1 MFFRNALVV
10 GLWADASLVSGG
22 RTPRHRRQADSN
34 GGVDPWKNTTVAAPS
49 TSSETII
56 TTSPED
62 YDITSSDSGGDAAI
76 PETSDSSSS
85 DEQVATYSTTSS
97 SIELTTS
104 SVPDTDPA
112 SIPTSSQS
120 QALPPSS
127 AGAETY
133 SSSDS
138 PSVDF
143 YSGSDSSSS
152 TYPDE
157 SAPELTTT
165 SEYIDTWTSSTETVQ
180 ATVNQPT
187 GDAVSTAYVQPTSP
201 NAVDSSTSDVLLSS
215 TSPPQ
220 DESARTSYGRQTG
233 DGASTAYVPATSSS
247 TKGTSTL
254 TPQPPSSSTSTSED
268 EGAAKSYGKPTGEAV
283 SPAYLPPTSSGTGDV
298 LTTIVSSSSAANPQE
313 EATAEY
319 VDTRTPTAKASSVLP
334 TGDGASPSAYVAP
347 TSQGTGD
354 AYVPNAQPSSSSNSD
369 DDTMSPPASSPSSPS
384 SVIMVGLTDSYV
396 TYSKSAST
404 GTVATDMK
412 QAGTDSDSGNTY
424 KETAFAYPAAASGSP
439 TALPKYEETTYGNP
453 TGVSG
458 PDTGFSQG
466 VEPLSSTGVSGPM
479 TGPLAQHTDM
489 PSGYSPGVSGSTG
502 TSTSCTTTG
511 STEINTYQPTGGS
524 APSSY
529 GPQPVGPATAP
540 SSGQPSVIV
549 QPTGPSSGTPTVV
562 VTPTPPQPYNPTGHP
577 RYPYGTGRHSRNTT
591 NAICSGATLNV
602 LQASLDWWYTA
613 TYTHVASTF
622 SVLFDRNDTSTGWTL
637 LPETTTFD
645 VASALA
651 SPSCTSSLTSY
662 SYYNYNGG
670 WNATN
675 GNWSTYSYYDQDC
688 FSTPAPVAAATTVIT
703 QTAHTSLKPNVTSGS
718 GKIPDVIITPT
729 PATISVPGS
738 TGAFSAGTPFVYFS
752 QYEIMSKYNSTRN
765 GSVRCAET
773 TSRYNMTSPFGF
785 AYTGGDVDGQKLVG
799 EGVIGDVNPD
809 FLKIVNVSNAVAGN
823 WVAKPT
829 VAVVQQRIFVAQA
842 VLAAFTEAP
851 LRTLATPE
859 PTLPDYVPLVP
870 STTDGGS
877 GGKPTGGGGGGG
889 RIESSAESLAVPG
902 SPATTKEATKTSAP
916 GSKDDSDTGSG
927 GGSNSGPNSN
937 NGSGSGSNSGSN
949 DNDSSGSGSG
959 SNLGSNDNNGSGSS
973 SSSNSG
979 SSDNNGSGSSSG
991 SNSGSNDNGGS
1002 GNGSGSNS
1010 GSGDSNGSASDSSSD
1025 SGSNGKDASGSG
1037 SGSNSNDGNGSG
1049 SDGNSGSNANGG
1061 AAVGGSS
1068 SSDDDGNTVLAPFVA
1083 QDESSQITLNIPV
1096 QPTQTVVT
1104 AEFQGQR
1111 VTATALSVAQD
1122 QGPPSPSPGPNV
1134 GNLVSAV
1141 ESAAQPAKPTNAL
1154 DVFNSAANQ
1163 GDGKADDEAVA
1174 SAIMAG
1180 IGGSSAGGAA
1190 QSGGQD
1196 GSGSGSSQDGE
1207 NGGGNDG
1214 SSSSGSGSS
1223 GSGGSGGSGSSG
1235 DGASGSSQ
1243 GSSGSGSSG
1252 SGSNSG
1258 SDSQGASGSSGGSSS
1273 PDGSAQGQSGSS
1285 GSQAG
1290 SGSGSSSESGSSSG
1304 SSNGQAPFAA
1314 PILSFG
1320 DSTITAGPTPAVV
1333 FGGQTAFPGG
1343 DAIVQD
1349 GHTISL
1355 VQRGN
1360 ALVVDGSTVSVA
1372 AGSLASSTV
1381 LDVNGVSVTASPEQ
1395 VFNVDGQ
1402 RLAAGGSAIT
1412 VDGTTVSVASDGSA
1426 AVINGQTRSLQ
1437 MTTMGASGSNPGNQQ
1452 AQGAAANIPLI
1463 TVGSQT
1469 FTANAATQFSLAS
1482 GATLTPGGVVTF
1494 DGTTVSLAR
1503 DASQVVVNGQTT
1515 ELNAPR
1521 LTPAPMVTLDGT
1533 VYKANPGSTFDING
1547 SILTPGG
1554 VITSDG
1560 TRISLAPGASAIVV
1574 DGETTSLQSGGSQT
1588 TPASNEASITAAPVL
1603 PVDGHRVQPQ
1613 GQGAT
1618 YVISGQTLTPGGAI
1632 TYTNDDGEVET
1643 LSLNSPANQLVS
1655 VIDGTTSSTNL
1666 PNPAAMS
1673 TITAPPVLNVNGK
1686 GYAANGGTSYVISG
1700 QTLTPGGAIT
1710 ITNSAGEAET
1720 LSLNSAAN
1728 ELYTGIE
1735 GTTATSMIAGL
1746 GAMSTGAPV
1755 LTIDGQTYTANS
1767 YDSGSGPT
1775 YVISGQTLT
1784 RGGEI
1789 TLSGSNG
1796 EGMETVSLDSA
1807 GTAIEIISDG
1817 QTSTS
1822 TIPGAYE
1829 VMPTAAPILTI
1840 NGETFTAMNNG
1851 ATYIIS
1857 GKTLT
1862 PNEAET
1868 VTISGRTFVVSLAP
1882 QASLLVIS
1890 AENGNGQ
1897 VTATSYE
1904 TLFPVQ
1910 MTGGVVT
1917 NTVDMNGGGNGGAV
1931 TRTSMS
1937 PGASATGSNTPEEYD
1952 PSLQNS
1958 GSSLAVQITG
1968 FAVAAGSLVLA
1979 VFL

>member
-1 MFFRNALVV
+1 
-10 GLWADASLVSGG
+10 
-22 RTPRHRRQADSN
+22 
-34 GGVDPWKNTTVAAPS
+34 
-49 TSSETII
+49 
-56 TTSPED
+56 
-62 YDITSSDSGGDAAI
+62 
-76 PETSDSSSS
+76 
-85 DEQVATYSTTSS
+85 
-97 SIELTTS
+97 
-104 SVPDTDPA
+104 
-112 SIPTSSQS
+112 
-120 QALPPSS
+120 
-127 AGAETY
+127 
-133 SSSDS
+133 
-138 PSVDF
+138 
-143 YSGSDSSSS
+143 
-152 TYPDE
+152 
-157 SAPELTTT
+157 
-165 SEYIDTWTSSTETVQ
+165 
-180 ATVNQPT
+180 
-187 GDAVSTAYVQPTSP
+187 
-201 NAVDSSTSDVLLSS
+201 
-215 TSPPQ
+215 
-220 DESARTSYGRQTG
+220 
-233 DGASTAYVPATSSS
+233 
-247 TKGTSTL
+247 
-254 TPQPPSSSTSTSED
+254 
-268 EGAAKSYGKPTGEAV
+268 
-283 SPAYLPPTSSGTGDV
+283 
-298 LTTIVSSSSAANPQE
+298 
-313 EATAEY
+313 
-319 VDTRTPTAKASSVLP
+319 
-334 TGDGASPSAYVAP
+334 
-347 TSQGTGD
+347 
-354 AYVPNAQPSSSSNSD
+354 
-369 DDTMSPPASSPSSPS
+369 
-384 SVIMVGLTDSYV
+384 
-396 TYSKSAST
+396 
-404 GTVATDMK
+404 
-412 QAGTDSDSGNTY
+412 
-424 KETAFAYPAAASGSP
+424 
-439 TALPKYEETTYGNP
+439 
-453 TGVSG
+453 
-458 PDTGFSQG
+458 
-466 VEPLSSTGVSGPM
+466 
-479 TGPLAQHTDM
+479 
-489 PSGYSPGVSGSTG
+489 
-502 TSTSCTTTG
+502 
-511 STEINTYQPTGGS
+511 
-524 APSSY
+524 
-529 GPQPVGPATAP
+529 
-540 SSGQPSVIV
+540 
-549 QPTGPSSGTPTVV
+549 
-562 VTPTPPQPYNPTGHP
+562 
-577 RYPYGTGRHSRNTT
+577 
-591 NAICSGATLNV
+591 
-602 LQASLDWWYTA
+602 
-613 TYTHVASTF
+613 
-622 SVLFDRNDTSTGWTL
+622 
-637 LPETTTFD
+637 
-645 VASALA
+645 
-651 SPSCTSSLTSY
+651 
-662 SYYNYNGG
+662 
-670 WNATN
+670 
-675 GNWSTYSYYDQDC
+675 
-688 FSTPAPVAAATTVIT
+688 
-703 QTAHTSLKPNVTSGS
+703 
-718 GKIPDVIITPT
+718 
-729 PATISVPGS
+729 
-738 TGAFSAGTPFVYFS
+738 
-752 QYEIMSKYNSTRN
+752 MSKYNSTRN

-785 AYTGGDVDGQKLVG
+785 AYTGGDVNGQKLVG

-877 GGKPTGGGGGGG
+877 GGKPTGGGGGG
-889 RIESSAESLAVPG
+889 RVESSAKSLAVPG
-902 SPATTKEATKTSAP
+902 SPATTKEPTKTSAP

-927 GGSNSGPNSN
+927 GGSNSGSN
-937 NGSGSGSNSGSN
+937 GNDGSGSGSNSGSN
-949 DNDSSGSGSG
+949 DNNSSGSGSG
-959 SNLGSNDNNGSGSS
+959 SNSGSNDNNGSGSGS
-973 SSSNSG
+973 GSNSG
-979 SSDNNGSGSSSG
+979 SSNDNGSGSSSG
-991 SNSGSNDNGGS
+991 SNS
-1002 GNGSGSNS
+1002 
-1010 GSGDSNGSASDSSSD
+1010 D
-1025 SGSNGKDASGSG
+1025 SGSNGNDGSG
-1037 SGSNSNDGNGSG
+1037 SGSASNSNNGNGSG
-1049 SDGNSGSNANGG
+1049 SDGNSGSNGNGG

-1068 SSDDDGNTVLAPFVA
+1068 SSDDGGNTVVMPFVA
-1083 QDESSQITLNIPV
+1083 DGETGRITLNIPV
-1096 QPTQTVVT
+1096 EPTQTVVT
-1104 AEFQGQR
+1104 AAFQGQR

-1122 QGPPSPSPGPNV
+1122 EAPPSPSPGPNV

-1196 GSGSGSSQDGE
+1196 GSGSGSSQDGG
-1207 NGGGNDG
+1207 NSGVNDG

-1223 GSGGSGGSGSSG
+1223 ESDGSGGSGSSG

-1243 GSSGSGSSG
+1243 ESPGSGSSG

-1273 PDGSAQGQSGSS
+1273 PDGSAQGQSGSG

-1290 SGSGSSSESGSSSG
+1290 SGTESGSSSG
-1304 SSNGQAPFAA
+1304 SSNGQAPVAA

-1349 GHTISL
+1349 GRTISL
-1355 VQRGN
+1355 AQRGN
-1360 ALVVDGSTVSVA
+1360 ALVVDGSTVSLA

-1412 VDGTTVSVASDGSA
+1412 FDGTTISVASDGSA
-1426 AVINGQTRSLQ
+1426 AVINGQTSNFQ
-1437 MTTMGASGSNPGNQQ
+1437 MTTMGASGSNAGDQQ
-1452 AQGAAANIPLI
+1452 AQGAAANIPLL

-1482 GATLTPGGVVTF
+1482 DATLTPGGLVTF
-1494 DGTTVSLAR
+1494 DGTTVSLAG

-1574 DGETTSLQSGGSQT
+1574 DGETTSLRSGGSQT

-1603 PVDGHRVQPQ
+1603 PVDGDRVQPQ

-1618 YVISGQTLTPGGAI
+1618 YVVSGQTLTPGGAI
-1632 TYTNDDGEVET
+1632 TYTNDNGEVET

-1655 VIDGTTSSTNL
+1655 VIDGTTRSTNL
-1666 PNPAAMS
+1666 PNAAAMS

-1728 ELYTGIE
+1728 ELYTGID
-1735 GTTATSMIAGL
+1735 GTTATSKIAGV

-1755 LTIDGQTYTANS
+1755 LTIDGQTYTADS

-1784 RGGEI
+1784 RGGEV
-1789 TLSGSNG
+1789 TLSASNG
-1796 EGMETVSLDSA
+1796 EGMETISLDSA
-1807 GTAIEIISDG
+1807 GTAIEVISDG

-1829 VMPTAAPILTI
+1829 VMPTAAPVLTI

-1968 FAVAAGSLVLA
+1968 FAVAGGSLVLA
-1979 VFL
+1979 VYL

>member
-1 MFFRNALVV
+1 
-10 GLWADASLVSGG
+10 
-22 RTPRHRRQADSN
+22 
-34 GGVDPWKNTTVAAPS
+34 
-49 TSSETII
+49 
-56 TTSPED
+56 
-62 YDITSSDSGGDAAI
+62 
-76 PETSDSSSS
+76 
-85 DEQVATYSTTSS
+85 
-97 SIELTTS
+97 
-104 SVPDTDPA
+104 
-112 SIPTSSQS
+112 
-120 QALPPSS
+120 
-127 AGAETY
+127 
-133 SSSDS
+133 
-138 PSVDF
+138 
-143 YSGSDSSSS
+143 
-152 TYPDE
+152 
-157 SAPELTTT
+157 
-165 SEYIDTWTSSTETVQ
+165 
-180 ATVNQPT
+180 
-187 GDAVSTAYVQPTSP
+187 
-201 NAVDSSTSDVLLSS
+201 
-215 TSPPQ
+215 
-220 DESARTSYGRQTG
+220 
-233 DGASTAYVPATSSS
+233 
-247 TKGTSTL
+247 
-254 TPQPPSSSTSTSED
+254 
-268 EGAAKSYGKPTGEAV
+268 
-283 SPAYLPPTSSGTGDV
+283 
-298 LTTIVSSSSAANPQE
+298 
-313 EATAEY
+313 
-319 VDTRTPTAKASSVLP
+319 
-334 TGDGASPSAYVAP
+334 
-347 TSQGTGD
+347 
-354 AYVPNAQPSSSSNSD
+354 
-369 DDTMSPPASSPSSPS
+369 
-384 SVIMVGLTDSYV
+384 
-396 TYSKSAST
+396 
-404 GTVATDMK
+404 
-412 QAGTDSDSGNTY
+412 
-424 KETAFAYPAAASGSP
+424 
-439 TALPKYEETTYGNP
+439 
-453 TGVSG
+453 
-458 PDTGFSQG
+458 
-466 VEPLSSTGVSGPM
+466 
-479 TGPLAQHTDM
+479 
-489 PSGYSPGVSGSTG
+489 
-502 TSTSCTTTG
+502 
-511 STEINTYQPTGGS
+511 
-524 APSSY
+524 
-529 GPQPVGPATAP
+529 
-540 SSGQPSVIV
+540 
-549 QPTGPSSGTPTVV
+549 
-562 VTPTPPQPYNPTGHP
+562 
-577 RYPYGTGRHSRNTT
+577 
-591 NAICSGATLNV
+591 
-602 LQASLDWWYTA
+602 
-613 TYTHVASTF
+613 
-622 SVLFDRNDTSTGWTL
+622 
-637 LPETTTFD
+637 
-645 VASALA
+645 
-651 SPSCTSSLTSY
+651 
-662 SYYNYNGG
+662 
-670 WNATN
+670 
-675 GNWSTYSYYDQDC
+675 
-688 FSTPAPVAAATTVIT
+688 
-703 QTAHTSLKPNVTSGS
+703 
-718 GKIPDVIITPT
+718 
-729 PATISVPGS
+729 GS

-785 AYTGGDVDGQKLVG
+785 AYTGGDVNGQKLVG

-842 VLAAFTEAP
+842 VLAAFTESP

-877 GGKPTGGGGGGG
+877 GGKPTGGGGGG
-889 RIESSAESLAVPG
+889 RVESSAESLAVPG
-902 SPATTKEATKTSAP
+902 SPATTKEPTKTSAP
-916 GSKDDSDTGSG
+916 GSKEDSDTGSG
-927 GGSNSGPNSN
+927 AGSNSGSNSN
-937 NGSGSGSNSGSN
+937 DGSESGSNSGSNDNNSSGSGSGSNSGSN
-949 DNDSSGSGSG
+949 DNNGSGSGSG
-959 SNLGSNDNNGSGSS
+959 SN
-973 SSSNSG
+973 SG
-979 SSDNNGSGSSSG
+979 SSDENGSGSSSG
-991 SNSGSNDNGGS
+991 SNSGS
-1002 GNGSGSNS
+1002 
-1010 GSGDSNGSASDSSSD
+1010 GDSNGSGSGSGSD
-1025 SGSNGKDASGSG
+1025 SGSNGNDGSGSG
-1037 SGSNSNDGNGSG
+1037 SASNSNDGNGSG
-1049 SDGNSGSNANGG
+1049 SDDNSGSNPNGG

-1068 SSDDDGNTVLAPFVA
+1068 SSDDGGNTVVMPFVA
-1083 QDESSQITLNIPV
+1083 DGETGQITLNIPV
-1096 QPTQTVVT
+1096 EPTQTVVT
-1104 AEFQGQR
+1104 AAFQGQR

-1122 QGPPSPSPGPNV
+1122 EGPPSPSPGPNV

-1180 IGGSSAGGAA
+1180 IGGSAAGGAA

-1196 GSGSGSSQDGE
+1196 GSGSGSSQDGG
-1207 NGGGNDG
+1207 NSGNNDG
-1214 SSSSGSGSS
+1214 SSS
-1223 GSGGSGGSGSSG
+1223 
-1235 DGASGSSQ
+1235 
-1243 GSSGSGSSG
+1243 

-1258 SDSQGASGSSGGSSS
+1258 SDSQGASDSSGGSSS
-1273 PDGSAQGQSGSS
+1273 PDGSAQGQSGSG

-1290 SGSGSSSESGSSSG
+1290 SGTESGSSSG

-1343 DAIVQD
+1343 DAIVQN
-1349 GHTISL
+1349 GRTISL
-1355 VQRGN
+1355 AQRGN
-1360 ALVVDGSTVSVA
+1360 ALVVDGSTVSLA

-1412 VDGTTVSVASDGSA
+1412 VDGTTISVVSDGSA
-1426 AVINGQTRSLQ
+1426 AVINGQTRNLQ
-1437 MTTMGASGSNPGNQQ
+1437 MTTMGASESNAGEQQ

-1494 DGTTVSLAR
+1494 DGTTVSLAG
-1503 DASQVVVNGQTT
+1503 DASQVVVNGQRT
-1515 ELNAPR
+1515 ELDAPR

-1574 DGETTSLQSGGSQT
+1574 DGKTTSLRSGGPQT

-1603 PVDGHRVQPQ
+1603 PVDGDRVQPQ

-1632 TYTNDDGEVET
+1632 TYTNENGEKET

-1655 VIDGTTSSTNL
+1655 VIDGTTRSTNL
-1666 PNPAAMS
+1666 PNAAAMS
-1673 TITAPPVLNVNGK
+1673 TITAPPVLNVNGM

-1735 GTTATSMIAGL
+1735 GTTATSMIAGV

-1784 RGGEI
+1784 RGGEV
-1789 TLSGSNG
+1789 TLSGTNG

-1822 TIPGAYE
+1822 TIPDAYE
-1829 VMPTAAPILTI
+1829 VMPTAAPVLTI
-1840 NGETFTAMNNG
+1840 NGETFTAINNG

-1890 AENGNGQ
+1890 SENGNGQ

-1917 NTVDMNGGGNGGAV
+1917 NTVGMDGGGNGGAV
-1931 TRTSMS
+1931 TRTSMG

-1968 FAVAAGSLVLA
+1968 FAVAGGSLVLA

>member
-22 RTPRHRRQADSN
+22 RTPRHRRQADNN

-49 TSSETII
+49 TSPETII
-56 TTSPED
+56 TTSSEN
-62 YDITSSDSGGDAAI
+62 YAITSSDLAGDAAI
-76 PETSDSSSS
+76 PKTSDSSSG
-85 DEQVATYSTTSS
+85 DEQVAAHSMTSSNIDLTSS
-97 SIELTTS
+97 SVSDTETT
-104 SVPDTDPA
+104 TN
-112 SIPTSSQS
+112 PTSSQS
-120 QALPPSS
+120 QASPSS
-127 AGAETY
+127 STEAEAY

-138 PSVDF
+138 SF
-143 YSGSDSSSS
+143 FESLSGSDSASSAYS
-152 TYPDE
+152 DE
-157 SAPELTTT
+157 SAPESTTA
-165 SEYIDTWTSSTETVQ
+165 SEYIDTLTSSTETAQ

-187 GDAVSTAYVQPTSP
+187 GDAISAAYVQPTSP
-201 NAVDSSTSDVLLSS
+201 NAVESSTPDVQPLSSSTS
-215 TSPPQ
+215 TSQ
-220 DESARTSYGRQTG
+220 YETARTSNGRPTG
-233 DGASTAYVPATSSS
+233 DAASTAYVPATSPS
-247 TKGTSTL
+247 TKGTSTVSS
-254 TPQPPSSSTSTSED
+254 QPLSSSTPTSED
-268 EGAAKSYGKPTGEAV
+268 ESNLKYYGQPTGDAV
-283 SPAYLPPTSSGTGDV
+283 SSVYLPPTSSGTGDA
-298 LTTIVSSSSAANPQE
+298 LTTVVSSSSTANPQE
-313 EATAEY
+313 EATSEY
-319 VDTRTPTAKASSVLP
+319 VGTRTSTAQASSVLP
-334 TGDGASPSAYVAP
+334 TGDRASPSAYVAP

-354 AYVPNAQPSSSSNSD
+354 AYIPNAQPSSKSKFD
-369 DDTMSPPASSPSSPS
+369 DDTMSPLPISSSSPS

-404 GTVATDMK
+404 GTVATDAK
-412 QAGTDSDSGNTY
+412 QTETEDNSGNTY
-424 KETAFAYPAAASGSP
+424 KETAFGNPTAASGSP
-439 TALPKYEETTYGNP
+439 SAPPKYEETMYGNP
-453 TGVSG
+453 TGISG
-458 PDTGFSQG
+458 PDTGLSQG
-466 VEPLSSTGVSGPM
+466 MEPLSSTGVSGPM
-479 TGPLAQHTDM
+479 TGPLAQYTDM
-489 PSGYSPGVSGSTG
+489 PTAYSPGVSS
-502 TSTSCTTTG
+502 STSCSTSE
-511 STEINTYQPTGGS
+511 STETNTYQPTGGS

-529 GPQPVGPATAP
+529 GPQPVGPATAS
-540 SSGQPSVIV
+540 SSGQPPVIV
-549 QPTGPSSGTPTVV
+549 QPTAPSSGSPTVI
-562 VTPTPPQPYNPTGHP
+562 VTPTPPQSYNPTGNP
-577 RYPYGTGRHSRNTT
+577 RYPYGTGRHSTNTS

-622 SVLFDRNDTSTGWTL
+622 SVLYDRNDTSTGWTL

-651 SPSCTSSLTSY
+651 SPACTSSLTSY

-670 WNATN
+670 LNATN
-675 GNWSTYSYYDQDC
+675 GTWSTYSYYDQDC

-703 QTAHTSLKPNVTSGS
+703 QTAHTSLKPNATTGS

-729 PATISVPGS
+729 PAKISVPGS

-785 AYTGGDVDGQKLVG
+785 AYTGGDVNGQKAVG

-829 VAVVQQRIFVAQA
+829 VAVVQQRIFIAQA
-842 VLAAFTEAP
+842 VLAAFTESP
-851 LRTLATPE
+851 IPTLATPE
-859 PTLPDYVPLVP
+859 PTLPDFVPLVP

-889 RIESSAESLAVPG
+889 RVESSAESLAVPG
-902 SPATTKEATKTSAP
+902 SPATTKEPTKTSAP
-916 GSKDDSDTGSG
+916 GSKDNSDAGSG
-927 GGSNSGPNSN
+927 AGSNSGSDGNDGSGSGSNSGSNDN

-949 DNDSSGSGSG
+949 E
-959 SNLGSNDNNGSGSS
+959 NNGSG
-973 SSSNSG
+973 SNSG
-979 SSDNNGSGSSSG
+979 SSDNNGAGSSSG
-991 SNSGSNDNGGS
+991 SDSGSNDNGGS

-1010 GSGDSNGSASDSSSD
+1010 GSSDNNGSG
-1025 SGSNGKDASGSG
+1025 SGSNGNDASGSG

-1061 AAVGGSS
+1061 AAAGGSS
-1068 SSDDDGNTVLAPFVA
+1068 SSDDGNTVVAPFVA

-1122 QGPPSPSPGPNV
+1122 NEPPSPSPGPGV
-1134 GNLVSAV
+1134 GNLISAIG
-1141 ESAAQPAKPTNAL
+1141 SAAQPAKPTNAL

-1163 GDGKADDEAVA
+1163 DDGKADDEAVA

-1180 IGGSSAGGAA
+1180 IGRMDLDRGAHRVEEVAEVMTAARALGPDLVSLVDLADLAVQEMALPEVRKDLQVPDPQALDLTLEVIRKAPVVLPEAYQALREAHKDRVA
-1190 QSGGQD
+1190 QLAPRSG
-1196 GSGSGSSQDGE
+1196 
-1207 NGGGNDG
+1207 
-1214 SSSSGSGSS
+1214 
-1223 GSGGSGGSGSSG
+1223 
-1235 DGASGSSQ
+1235 
-1243 GSSGSGSSG
+1243 
-1252 SGSNSG
+1252 
-1258 SDSQGASGSSGGSSS
+1258 
-1273 PDGSAQGQSGSS
+1273 
-1285 GSQAG
+1285 
-1290 SGSGSSSESGSSSG
+1290 SESGSSSG

-1314 PILSFG
+1314 PVLSFG

-1343 DAIVQD
+1343 DAIVQN

-1355 VQRGN
+1355 AQRN
-1360 ALVVDGSTVSVA
+1360 VLVVDGSTVSVA

-1412 VDGTTVSVASDGSA
+1412 VDGTTISVASDGSA
-1426 AVINGQTRSLQ
+1426 AVINGQTRNLQ
-1437 MTTMGASGSNPGNQQ
+1437 MTTVGASGSNAGDQQ
-1452 AQGAAANIPLI
+1452 APGAAANIPLI

-1469 FTANAATQFSLAS
+1469 FTANAATQFRFAS
-1482 GATLTPGGVVTF
+1482 DATLTPGGVVTF
-1494 DGTTVSLAR
+1494 DGTTVSLAQ
-1503 DASQVVVNGQTT
+1503 DASQVVVNGQKTG
-1515 ELNAPR
+1515 LSAPR

-1574 DGETTSLQSGGSQT
+1574 DGETTSLRLGGSQT

-1603 PVDGHRVQPQ
+1603 PVDGDRVQPQ

-1632 TYTNDDGEVET
+1632 TYTNDNGEVET

-1655 VIDGTTSSTNL
+1655 VIDGTTRSTNL
-1666 PNPAAMS
+1666 PNAAAMS

-1686 GYAANGGTSYVISG
+1686 GYAANGETSYIISG

-1710 ITNSAGEAET
+1710 MTNSAGEAET

-1728 ELYTGIE
+1728 ELYTGID
-1735 GTTATSMIAGL
+1735 GTTATSMIAGV

-1755 LTIDGQTYTANS
+1755 LTIDGDTYTANS

-1775 YVISGQTLT
+1775 YIISGQTLT

-1796 EGMETVSLDSA
+1796 EEMETVSLDSA
-1807 GTAIEIISDG
+1807 GTAIEVISDG

-1829 VMPTAAPILTI
+1829 VVPTAAPILTI

-1917 NTVDMNGGGNGGAV
+1917 NTVGMNGGGSGGAV
-1931 TRTSMS
+1931 TRTSMG
-1937 PGASATGSNTPEEYD
+1937 PGASATGSDTPEEYD

-1958 GSSLAVQITG
+1958 GSSLAVQLTG
-1968 FAVAAGSLVLA
+1968 FAVAGGSLVLA

>member
-62 YDITSSDSGGDAAI
+62 YAITSSDSGGDAAI

-85 DEQVATYSTTSS
+85 DEYVATYSTTSS
-97 SIELTTS
+97 SIESTSS
-104 SVPDTDPA
+104 SVPDTE
-112 SIPTSSQS
+112 STFIPTSSQS

-138 PSVDF
+138 PSVEF
-143 YSGSDSSSS
+143 YSGSNSGSS
-152 TYPDE
+152 TYADE
-157 SAPELTTT
+157 SAPEFTLT

-187 GDAVSTAYVQPTSP
+187 GDAVSAAYVQPTPP
-201 NAVDSSTSDVLLSS
+201 NAAESSTSDVLSSS
-215 TSPPQ
+215 TSSSQ
-220 DESARTSYGRQTG
+220 ENSAQTSYGRPTG

-254 TPQPPSSSTSTSED
+254 NSQPPSSSTPTSED
-268 EGAAKSYGKPTGEAV
+268 EGAVKSYEKPTGDAV
-283 SPAYLPPTSSGTGDV
+283 SSAYLPSTSSGTGDV

-319 VDTRTPTAKASSVLP
+319 VDTRTSIAQASSVLP

-354 AYVPNAQPSSSSNSD
+354 AYVPNAQPSSSGNTD
-369 DDTMSPPASSPSSPS
+369 DDTMSPPASSSSSPS

-404 GTVATDMK
+404 GTVVTDTK

-424 KETAFAYPAAASGSP
+424 KETAFANPTAASGSP
-439 TALPKYEETTYGNP
+439 TAPPKYEETTYGNP
-453 TGVSG
+453 TGVPG
-458 PDTGFSQG
+458 PDTGSSQG
-466 VEPLSSTGVSGPM
+466 MEPLSSTGVSGPM
-479 TGPLAQHTDM
+479 TGPDM
-489 PSGYSPGVSGSTG
+489 PTGYSPGVSSSGG
-502 TSTSCTTTG
+502 TSTSCSTSG
-511 STEINTYQPTGGS
+511 STETNTYQPTGGS
-524 APSSY
+524 APTSY

-540 SSGQPSVIV
+540 SSVQPPVIV
-549 QPTGPSSGTPTVV
+549 QPTAPSSGAPTMI

-577 RYPYGTGRHSRNTT
+577 RYPYGTGRHSTNTS

-703 QTAHTSLKPNVTSGS
+703 QTAHTSLKPNITSGS

-785 AYTGGDVDGQKLVG
+785 AYTGGDVNGQKLVG

-877 GGKPTGGGGGGG
+877 GGKPTGGGGGG
-889 RIESSAESLAVPG
+889 RVESSAESLAVPG
-902 SPATTKEATKTSAP
+902 SPATTTEPTKTSAP
-916 GSKDDSDTGSG
+916 GSKEDSDTGSG
-927 GGSNSGPNSN
+927 SGSNSGSNSN
-937 NGSGSGSNSGSN
+937 DGSGSGSNSGSN
-949 DNDSSGSGSG
+949 DNNSSGSGSG
-959 SNLGSNDNNGSGSS
+959 SNSGSNDNNGSGSGS
-973 SSSNSG
+973 GSNSG
-979 SSDNNGSGSSSG
+979 SSDDNGSG
-991 SNSGSNDNGGS
+991 
-1002 GNGSGSNS
+1002 S
-1010 GSGDSNGSASDSSSD
+1010 GSGDSNGSGFGSSSD
-1025 SGSNGKDASGSG
+1025 SGSNGSDASGLG

-1049 SDGNSGSNANGG
+1049 SDGNSGSNGNGG
-1061 AAVGGSS
+1061 AVVGGSS
-1068 SSDDDGNTVLAPFVA
+1068 SSDDGGNTVVMPFVA
-1083 QDESSQITLNIPV
+1083 EGDTGQITLNIPV
-1096 QPTQTVVT
+1096 EPTQTVVT
-1104 AEFQGQR
+1104 AAFQGQR

-1122 QGPPSPSPGPNV
+1122 EGPPSPSPGPNV

-1154 DVFNSAANQ
+1154 DVFNSAAND

-1196 GSGSGSSQDGE
+1196 GSGSGSSQNGE

-1223 GSGGSGGSGSSG
+1223 ESGGSSRSGSSG

-1243 GSSGSGSSG
+1243 GSSGSGFSG
-1252 SGSNSG
+1252 SESNSG
-1258 SDSQGASGSSGGSSS
+1258 SDSQGASASSGGSSS
-1273 PDGSAQGQSGSS
+1273 SDGSAQGQSGSS
-1285 GSQAG
+1285 GSQTGSGSGLGSESGSGSGFG
-1290 SGSGSSSESGSSSG
+1290 SGSGSGSESGSSSG
-1304 SSNGQAPFAA
+1304 SSNDQAPFAA

-1355 VQRGN
+1355 AQRGN

-1412 VDGTTVSVASDGSA
+1412 VDGTTISVASDGSA
-1426 AVINGQTRSLQ
+1426 AVINGQTRNLQ
-1437 MTTMGASGSNPGNQQ
+1437 MTTMGASGSNAGNQQ
-1452 AQGAAANIPLI
+1452 AQGAAASIPLI

-1494 DGTTVSLAR
+1494 DGTTVSLAG
-1503 DASQVVVNGQTT
+1503 DASQMVVNGQTT

-1560 TRISLAPGASAIVV
+1560 TRISLAPGASAIIVN
-1574 DGETTSLQSGGSQT
+1574 GETTFLRNGGSQT

-1603 PVDGHRVQPQ
+1603 PVDGDGVQPQ

-1618 YVISGQTLTPGGAI
+1618 YIISGQTLTPGGAI
-1632 TYTNDDGEVET
+1632 TYTNDNGEVET
-1643 LSLNSPANQLVS
+1643 LSLKSPANQLVS
-1655 VIDGTTSSTNL
+1655 VIDGTTRSTNL

-1728 ELYTGIE
+1728 ELYTGID
-1735 GTTATSMIAGL
+1735 GTTATSMIAGV
-1746 GAMSTGAPV
+1746 GAISTGAPV
-1755 LTIDGQTYTANS
+1755 LTIDGQTYTADS
-1767 YDSGSGPT
+1767 YDSGLGPT
-1775 YVISGQTLT
+1775 YIISGQTLT

-1822 TIPGAYE
+1822 TISGAYE
-1829 VMPTAAPILTI
+1829 VMPTAAPVLTI

-1904 TLFPVQ
+1904 TLYPVQ
-1910 MTGGVVT
+1910 MTGGTVT
-1917 NTVDMNGGGNGGAV
+1917 NTVGMNGGGNGGAV

-1968 FAVAAGSLVLA
+1968 FAVAGGSLVLA

>member
-34 GGVDPWKNTTVAAPS
+34 AGVDPWQNTTVAAPA
-49 TSSETII
+49 TSPETII
-56 TTSPED
+56 TTSSED
-62 YDITSSDSGGDAAI
+62 YAITSSDLAGDAAI
-76 PETSDSSSS
+76 PETSDSSSG
-85 DEQVATYSTTSS
+85 DEQGAAYSTPSPSS
-97 SIELTTS
+97 ELTSS
-104 SVPDTDPA
+104 SVPDTE
-112 SIPTSSQS
+112 STSSPPSFQS
-120 QALPPSS
+120 QASPSS
-127 AGAETY
+127 SGGAESY

-138 PSVDF
+138 APVEF
-143 YSGSDSSSS
+143 YSGSDSGSS
-152 TYPDE
+152 TYSDE
-157 SAPELTTT
+157 GAPELTTT
-165 SEYIDTWTSSTETVQ
+165 LEYVDTWTSSTETVQ

-187 GDAVSTAYVQPTSP
+187 GDAVSAAYVQPTSP
-201 NAVDSSTSDVLLSS
+201 NAVDSSTSDVLSSS
-215 TSPPQ
+215 TSFPQ
-220 DESARTSYGRQTG
+220 DDSARTSYGPPTG
-233 DGASTAYVPATSSS
+233 DVASTAYVPATSSS
-247 TKGTSTL
+247 TKGASTL
-254 TPQPPSSSTSTSED
+254 NPQSPSSSTPTSED
-268 EGAAKSYGKPTGEAV
+268 EGAVKSYGAPTGDAV
-283 SPAYLPPTSSGTGDV
+283 SPAYLSPTSSGTRDV
-298 LTTIVSSSSAANPQE
+298 STTIVSSSSAANPGE
-313 EATAEY
+313 EATAGY
-319 VDTRTPTAKASSVLP
+319 VDTEASTAQASSVLP

-347 TSQGTGD
+347 TSQGTGE
-354 AYVPNAQPSSSSNSD
+354 AYVPNAQPSANSNSD
-369 DDTMSPPASSPSSPS
+369 DDTMSPLASSSSSPS

-404 GTVATDMK
+404 GTVAADTK
-412 QAGTDSDSGNTY
+412 QAATEADSGNTY
-424 KETAFAYPAAASGSP
+424 KETAFANPTAASGSP
-439 TALPKYEETTYGNP
+439 TAPPKYEETTYGNP

-466 VEPLSSTGVSGPM
+466 MEPLSSTGVSGPT
-479 TGPLAQHTDM
+479 TGPSAQHTDM
-489 PSGYSPGVSGSTG
+489 PTGYSPGVSGSTG
-502 TSTSCTTTG
+502 TSTSCTTSG
-511 STEINTYQPTGGS
+511 STETNTYEPTGGS

-529 GPQPVGPATAP
+529 GPQPVGPANAP

-785 AYTGGDVDGQKLVG
+785 AYTGGDVNGQKLVG

-842 VLAAFTEAP
+842 VLAAFTESP

-877 GGKPTGGGGGGG
+877 GGKPTGGGGGG
-889 RIESSAESLAVPG
+889 RVESSAESLAIPG
-902 SPATTKEATKTSAP
+902 SPATTKEPTKTSAP
-916 GSKDDSDTGSG
+916 GSKEDSDTGSG
-927 GGSNSGPNSN
+927 AGSNSGSNSN
-937 NGSGSGSNSGSN
+937 DGSESGSNSGSNDNNSSGSGSGSNSGSN
-949 DNDSSGSGSG
+949 DNNGSGSGSG
-959 SNLGSNDNNGSGSS
+959 SN
-973 SSSNSG
+973 SG
-979 SSDNNGSGSSSG
+979 SSDENGSGSSSG
-991 SNSGSNDNGGS
+991 SNSGS
-1002 GNGSGSNS
+1002 
-1010 GSGDSNGSASDSSSD
+1010 GDSNGSGSGSGSD
-1025 SGSNGKDASGSG
+1025 SGSNGNDGSGSG
-1037 SGSNSNDGNGSG
+1037 SASNSNDGNGSG
-1049 SDGNSGSNANGG
+1049 SDDNSGSNPNGG

-1068 SSDDDGNTVLAPFVA
+1068 SSDDGGNTVVMPFVA
-1083 QDESSQITLNIPV
+1083 DGETGQITLNIPV
-1096 QPTQTVVT
+1096 EPTQTVVT
-1104 AEFQGQR
+1104 AAFQGQR

-1122 QGPPSPSPGPNV
+1122 EGPPSPSPGPNV

-1180 IGGSSAGGAA
+1180 IGGSAAGGAA

-1196 GSGSGSSQDGE
+1196 GSGSGSSQDGG
-1207 NGGGNDG
+1207 NSGNNDG
-1214 SSSSGSGSS
+1214 SSS
-1223 GSGGSGGSGSSG
+1223 
-1235 DGASGSSQ
+1235 
-1243 GSSGSGSSG
+1243 

-1258 SDSQGASGSSGGSSS
+1258 SDSQGASDSSGGSSS
-1273 PDGSAQGQSGSS
+1273 PDGSAQGQSGSG

-1290 SGSGSSSESGSSSG
+1290 SGTESGSSSG

-1333 FGGQTAFPGG
+1333 FDGQTAFPGG
-1343 DAIVQD
+1343 DAIVQN
-1349 GHTISL
+1349 GRTISL
-1355 VQRGN
+1355 AQRGN
-1360 ALVVDGSTVSVA
+1360 ALVVDGSTVSLA

-1412 VDGTTVSVASDGSA
+1412 VDGTTISVVSDGSA
-1426 AVINGQTRSLQ
+1426 AVINGQTRNLQ
-1437 MTTMGASGSNPGNQQ
+1437 MTTMGASESNAGDQQ

-1494 DGTTVSLAR
+1494 DGTTVSLAG
-1503 DASQVVVNGQTT
+1503 DASQVVVNGQRT
-1515 ELNAPR
+1515 ELDAPR

-1574 DGETTSLQSGGSQT
+1574 DGKTTSLRSGGPQT

-1603 PVDGHRVQPQ
+1603 PVDGDRVQPQ

-1632 TYTNDDGEVET
+1632 TYTNENGEKET

-1655 VIDGTTSSTNL
+1655 VIDGTTRSTNL
-1666 PNPAAMS
+1666 PNAAAMS
-1673 TITAPPVLNVNGK
+1673 TITAPPVLNVNGM

-1735 GTTATSMIAGL
+1735 GTTATSMIAGV

-1784 RGGEI
+1784 RGGEV
-1789 TLSGSNG
+1789 TLSGTNG

-1822 TIPGAYE
+1822 TIPDAYE
-1829 VMPTAAPILTI
+1829 VMPTAAPVLTI
-1840 NGETFTAMNNG
+1840 NGETFTAINNG

-1890 AENGNGQ
+1890 SENGNGQ

-1917 NTVDMNGGGNGGAV
+1917 NTVGMDGGGNGGAV
-1931 TRTSMS
+1931 TRTSMG

-1968 FAVAAGSLVLA
+1968 FAVAGGSLVLA

>member
-22 RTPRHRRQADSN
+22 RTPRHRRQADNN

-49 TSSETII
+49 TSPETII
-56 TTSPED
+56 TTSSDD
-62 YDITSSDSGGDAAI
+62 YAITSSDLAGDAAI
-76 PETSDSSSS
+76 PETSDSSSG
-85 DEQVATYSTTSS
+85 DEQVAAYSTTPSNIDLTSS
-97 SIELTTS
+97 SVSDTETT
-104 SVPDTDPA
+104 TN
-112 SIPTSSQS
+112 PTSSQS
-120 QALPPSS
+120 QASPSS
-127 AGAETY
+127 STEAEAY

-138 PSVDF
+138 SF
-143 YSGSDSSSS
+143 SESLSGSDSASSAYS
-152 TYPDE
+152 DE

-165 SEYIDTWTSSTETVQ
+165 LEYVDTLTSSTETAK

-187 GDAVSTAYVQPTSP
+187 GDAISAAYVQPTSP
-201 NAVDSSTSDVLLSS
+201 NAVESSTSDVQPLSSS
-215 TSPPQ
+215 TSTSQ
-220 DESARTSYGRQTG
+220 DDSARTSYGRPTG
-233 DGASTAYVPATSSS
+233 DAASTAYVPATSPN
-247 TKGTSTL
+247 TKGTSTFRS
-254 TPQPPSSSTSTSED
+254 QPLSSSTPTAED
-268 EGAAKSYGKPTGEAV
+268 EGALKSYGQPTGDAV
-283 SPAYLPPTSSGTGDV
+283 SSVYLPPTSSGTGDA
-298 LTTIVSSSSAANPQE
+298 LTTVVSSSSTANPQE
-313 EATAEY
+313 EATSEY
-319 VDTRTPTAKASSVLP
+319 VGTRTSAAQASSVLP

-354 AYVPNAQPSSSSNSD
+354 AYVPNPQPSSKSKFD
-369 DDTMSPPASSPSSPS
+369 DDTMSPLPLSSSSPS
-384 SVIMVGLTDSYV
+384 SVIMVGLSDSYV

-404 GTVATDMK
+404 GTVATDAK
-412 QAGTDSDSGNTY
+412 QTETEANSGNTY
-424 KETAFAYPAAASGSP
+424 KETAFGNPTAASGSP
-439 TALPKYEETTYGNP
+439 TAPPKYEETTYGNP
-453 TGVSG
+453 TGISG
-458 PDTGFSQG
+458 PDTGLSSG
-466 VEPLSSTGVSGPM
+466 TEPLSSTGVSGPM
-479 TGPLAQHTDM
+479 TGPPVQYTDI
-489 PSGYSPGVSGSTG
+489 PTGYSPGVSS
-502 TSTSCTTTG
+502 STSCSTSK
-511 STEINTYQPTGGS
+511 STETNTYQPTGGS

-529 GPQPVGPATAP
+529 GPQPVGPATAS
-540 SSGQPSVIV
+540 SSGQPPVIV
-549 QPTGPSSGTPTVV
+549 QPTAPSSGSPTVI
-562 VTPTPPQPYNPTGHP
+562 VTPTPPQSYNPTGRP
-577 RYPYGTGRHSRNTT
+577 RYPYGTGRHSTNTS

-622 SVLFDRNDTSTGWTL
+622 SVLYDRNDTSTGWTL
-637 LPETTTFD
+637 LPESTTFD

-651 SPSCTSSLTSY
+651 SPACTSSLTSY

-670 WNATN
+670 LNATN
-675 GNWSTYSYYDQDC
+675 GTWSTYSYYDQDC

-703 QTAHTSLKPNVTSGS
+703 QTAHTSLKPNVTTGS
-718 GKIPDVIITPT
+718 GRIPDVIITPT
-729 PATISVPGS
+729 PAKISVPGS

-785 AYTGGDVDGQKLVG
+785 AYTGGDVNGQKAVG

-829 VAVVQQRIFVAQA
+829 VAVVQQRIFIAQA
-842 VLAAFTEAP
+842 VLAAFTESP
-851 LRTLATPE
+851 IPTLATPE
-859 PTLPDYVPLVP
+859 PTLPDFVPLVP

-889 RIESSAESLAVPG
+889 RVESSAESLAVPG
-902 SPATTKEATKTSAP
+902 SPATTKEPTKTSAP
-916 GSKDDSDTGSG
+916 GSKDNSDAGSGAGANSDSDGNDGSG
-927 GGSNSGPNSN
+927 SGSNSGSNDN

-949 DNDSSGSGSG
+949 GDNGSG
-959 SNLGSNDNNGSGSS
+959 SNSA
-973 SSSNSG
+973 
-979 SSDNNGSGSSSG
+979 SDNNGSGSSSG
-991 SNSGSNDNGGS
+991 SDSGSNDNGGS

-1010 GSGDSNGSASDSSSD
+1010 GSSDNNGSG
-1025 SGSNGKDASGSG
+1025 SGSNGNDASGSG
-1037 SGSNSNDGNGSG
+1037 SGSNSNNGNGSG

-1061 AAVGGSS
+1061 AAAGGSS
-1068 SSDDDGNTVLAPFVA
+1068 SSDDGNTVVAPFVA

-1122 QGPPSPSPGPNV
+1122 NEPPSPSPGPGV
-1134 GNLVSAV
+1134 GNLISAIG
-1141 ESAAQPAKPTNAL
+1141 SAAQPAKPTNAL

-1163 GDGKADDEAVA
+1163 DDGKADDEAVA

-1180 IGGSSAGGAA
+1180 IGGSAAGGAA

-1196 GSGSGSSQDGE
+1196 GSGPGNSQSGGNS
-1207 NGGGNDG
+1207 GGNDG
-1214 SSSSGSGSS
+1214 SSSSGSGSNE
-1223 GSGGSGGSGSSG
+1223 SGGSGGSGSSG
-1235 DGASGSSQ
+1235 EGASGSSQ
-1243 GSSGSGSSG
+1243 GSSGSE
-1252 SGSNSG
+1252 
-1258 SDSQGASGSSGGSSS
+1258 
-1273 PDGSAQGQSGSS
+1273 
-1285 GSQAG
+1285 
-1290 SGSGSSSESGSSSG
+1290 SESSSG

-1314 PILSFG
+1314 PVLSFG

-1343 DAIVQD
+1343 DAIVQN

-1355 VQRGN
+1355 AQRN
-1360 ALVVDGSTVSVA
+1360 VLVVDGSTVSVA

-1412 VDGTTVSVASDGSA
+1412 VDGTIISVASDGSA
-1426 AVINGQTRSLQ
+1426 AVINGQTRNLQ
-1437 MTTMGASGSNPGNQQ
+1437 MTTVETSGSNAGDQQ
-1452 AQGAAANIPLI
+1452 APGAAANIPLI

-1469 FTANAATQFSLAS
+1469 FTANAATQFRLAS
-1482 GATLTPGGVVTF
+1482 DATLTPGGVVTF
-1494 DGTTVSLAR
+1494 DGTTVSLAQ
-1503 DASQVVVNGQTT
+1503 DASQVVVNGQKTG
-1515 ELNAPR
+1515 LSAPR

-1574 DGETTSLQSGGSQT
+1574 DGETTSLRRGGSQT

-1603 PVDGHRVQPQ
+1603 PVDGDRVQPQ

-1632 TYTNDDGEVET
+1632 TYTNDNGEVET

-1655 VIDGTTSSTNL
+1655 VIDGSTRSTNL
-1666 PNPAAMS
+1666 PNAAAMS

-1686 GYAANGGTSYVISG
+1686 GYAANGGTSYIISG

-1728 ELYTGIE
+1728 ELYTGIA
-1735 GTTATSMIAGL
+1735 GTTATSMIAGV

-1755 LTIDGQTYTANS
+1755 LTIDGQAYTANS

-1775 YVISGQTLT
+1775 YIISGQTLT

-1796 EGMETVSLDSA
+1796 EEMETVSLDSA
-1807 GTAIEIISDG
+1807 GTAIELISDG

-1897 VTATSYE
+1897 VTATSYK

-1917 NTVDMNGGGNGGAV
+1917 NTVGMNGGGSGGAV
-1931 TRTSMS
+1931 TRTSMG

-1958 GSSLAVQITG
+1958 GSSLAVQLTG
-1968 FAVAAGSLVLA
+1968 FAVAGGSLVLA

>member
-22 RTPRHRRQADSN
+22 RTPRHRRQADNN

-49 TSSETII
+49 TSPETII
-56 TTSPED
+56 TTSSEN
-62 YDITSSDSGGDAAI
+62 YAITSSDLAGDAAI
-76 PETSDSSSS
+76 PKTSDSSSG
-85 DEQVATYSTTSS
+85 DEQVAAHSMTSSNIDLTSS
-97 SIELTTS
+97 SVSDTETT
-104 SVPDTDPA
+104 TN
-112 SIPTSSQS
+112 PTSSQS
-120 QALPPSS
+120 QASPSS
-127 AGAETY
+127 STEAEAY

-138 PSVDF
+138 SF
-143 YSGSDSSSS
+143 FESLSGSDSASSAYS
-152 TYPDE
+152 DE
-157 SAPELTTT
+157 SAPESTTA
-165 SEYIDTWTSSTETVQ
+165 SEYIDTLTSSTETAQ

-187 GDAVSTAYVQPTSP
+187 GDAISAAYVQPTSP
-201 NAVDSSTSDVLLSS
+201 NAVESSTPDVQPLSSSTS
-215 TSPPQ
+215 TSQ
-220 DESARTSYGRQTG
+220 YETARTSNGRPTG
-233 DGASTAYVPATSSS
+233 DAASTAYVPATSPS
-247 TKGTSTL
+247 TKGTSTVSS
-254 TPQPPSSSTSTSED
+254 QPLSSSTPTSED
-268 EGAAKSYGKPTGEAV
+268 ESNLKYYGQPTGDAV
-283 SPAYLPPTSSGTGDV
+283 SSVYLPPTSSGTGDA
-298 LTTIVSSSSAANPQE
+298 LTTVVSSSSTANPQE
-313 EATAEY
+313 EATSEY
-319 VDTRTPTAKASSVLP
+319 VGTRTSTAQASSVLP
-334 TGDGASPSAYVAP
+334 TGDRASPSAYVAP

-354 AYVPNAQPSSSSNSD
+354 AYIPNAQPSSKSKFD
-369 DDTMSPPASSPSSPS
+369 DDTMSPLPISSSSPS

-404 GTVATDMK
+404 GTVATDAK
-412 QAGTDSDSGNTY
+412 QTETEDNSGNTY
-424 KETAFAYPAAASGSP
+424 KETAFGNPTAASGSP
-439 TALPKYEETTYGNP
+439 SAPPKYEETMYGNP
-453 TGVSG
+453 TGISG
-458 PDTGFSQG
+458 PDTGLSQG
-466 VEPLSSTGVSGPM
+466 MEPLSSTGVSGPM
-479 TGPLAQHTDM
+479 TGPLAQYTDM
-489 PSGYSPGVSGSTG
+489 PTAYSPGVSS
-502 TSTSCTTTG
+502 STSCSTSE
-511 STEINTYQPTGGS
+511 STETNTYQPTGGS

-529 GPQPVGPATAP
+529 GPQPVGPATAS
-540 SSGQPSVIV
+540 SSGQPPVIV
-549 QPTGPSSGTPTVV
+549 QPTAPSSGSPTVI
-562 VTPTPPQPYNPTGHP
+562 VTPTPPQSYNPTGNP
-577 RYPYGTGRHSRNTT
+577 RYPYGTGRHSTNTS

-622 SVLFDRNDTSTGWTL
+622 SVLYDRNDTSTGWTL

-651 SPSCTSSLTSY
+651 SPACTSSLTSY

-670 WNATN
+670 LNATN
-675 GNWSTYSYYDQDC
+675 GTWSTYSYYDQDC

-703 QTAHTSLKPNVTSGS
+703 QTAHTSLKPNATTGS

-729 PATISVPGS
+729 PAKISVPGS

-785 AYTGGDVDGQKLVG
+785 AYTGGDVNGQKAVG

-829 VAVVQQRIFVAQA
+829 VAVVQQRIFIAQA
-842 VLAAFTEAP
+842 VLAAFTESP
-851 LRTLATPE
+851 IPTLATPE
-859 PTLPDYVPLVP
+859 PTLPDFVPLVP

-889 RIESSAESLAVPG
+889 RVESSAESLAVPG
-902 SPATTKEATKTSAP
+902 SPATTKEPTKTSAP
-916 GSKDDSDTGSG
+916 GSKDNSDAGSG
-927 GGSNSGPNSN
+927 AGSNSGSDGNDGSGSGSNSGSNDN

-949 DNDSSGSGSG
+949 E
-959 SNLGSNDNNGSGSS
+959 NNGSG
-973 SSSNSG
+973 SNSG
-979 SSDNNGSGSSSG
+979 SSDNNGAGSSSG
-991 SNSGSNDNGGS
+991 SDSGSNDNGGS

-1010 GSGDSNGSASDSSSD
+1010 GSSDNNGSG
-1025 SGSNGKDASGSG
+1025 SGSNGNDASGSG

-1061 AAVGGSS
+1061 AAAGGSS
-1068 SSDDDGNTVLAPFVA
+1068 SSDDGNTVVAPFVA

-1122 QGPPSPSPGPNV
+1122 NEPPSPSPGPGV
-1134 GNLVSAV
+1134 GNLISAIG
-1141 ESAAQPAKPTNAL
+1141 SAAQPAKPTNAL

-1163 GDGKADDEAVA
+1163 DDGKADDEAVA

-1180 IGGSSAGGAA
+1180 IGRMDLDRGAHRVEEVAEVMTAARALGPDLVSLVDLADLAVQEMALPEVRKDLQVPDPQALDLTLEVIRKAPVVLPEAYQALREAHKDRVA
-1190 QSGGQD
+1190 QLAPRSG
-1196 GSGSGSSQDGE
+1196 
-1207 NGGGNDG
+1207 
-1214 SSSSGSGSS
+1214 
-1223 GSGGSGGSGSSG
+1223 
-1235 DGASGSSQ
+1235 
-1243 GSSGSGSSG
+1243 
-1252 SGSNSG
+1252 
-1258 SDSQGASGSSGGSSS
+1258 
-1273 PDGSAQGQSGSS
+1273 
-1285 GSQAG
+1285 
-1290 SGSGSSSESGSSSG
+1290 SESGSSSG

-1314 PILSFG
+1314 PVLSFG

-1343 DAIVQD
+1343 DAIVQN

-1355 VQRGN
+1355 AQRN
-1360 ALVVDGSTVSVA
+1360 VLVVDGSTVSVA

-1412 VDGTTVSVASDGSA
+1412 VDGTTISVASDGSA
-1426 AVINGQTRSLQ
+1426 AVINGQTRNLQ
-1437 MTTMGASGSNPGNQQ
+1437 MTTVGASGSNAGDQQ
-1452 AQGAAANIPLI
+1452 APGAAANIPLI

-1469 FTANAATQFSLAS
+1469 FTANAATQFRFAS
-1482 GATLTPGGVVTF
+1482 DATLTPGGVVTF
-1494 DGTTVSLAR
+1494 DGTTVSLAQ
-1503 DASQVVVNGQTT
+1503 DASQVVVNGQKTG
-1515 ELNAPR
+1515 LSAPR

-1574 DGETTSLQSGGSQT
+1574 DGETTSLRLGGSQT

-1603 PVDGHRVQPQ
+1603 PVDGDRVQPQ

-1632 TYTNDDGEVET
+1632 TYTNDNGEVET

-1655 VIDGTTSSTNL
+1655 VIDGTTRSTNL
-1666 PNPAAMS
+1666 PNAAAMS

-1686 GYAANGGTSYVISG
+1686 GYAANGGTSYIISG

-1710 ITNSAGEAET
+1710 MTNSAGEAET

-1728 ELYTGIE
+1728 ELYTGID
-1735 GTTATSMIAGL
+1735 GTTATSMIAGV

-1755 LTIDGQTYTANS
+1755 LTIDGDTYTANS

-1775 YVISGQTLT
+1775 YIISGQTLT

-1796 EGMETVSLDSA
+1796 EEMETVSLDSA
-1807 GTAIEIISDG
+1807 GTAIEVISDG

-1829 VMPTAAPILTI
+1829 VVPTAAPILTI

-1917 NTVDMNGGGNGGAV
+1917 NTVGMNGGGSGGAV
-1931 TRTSMS
+1931 TRTSMG
-1937 PGASATGSNTPEEYD
+1937 PGASATGSDTPEEYD

-1958 GSSLAVQITG
+1958 GSSLAVQLTG
-1968 FAVAAGSLVLA
+1968 FAVAGGSLVLA

>member
-22 RTPRHRRQADSN
+22 RTPRHRRQADSD

-49 TSSETII
+49 TSAETII
-56 TTSPED
+56 TTSSEE
-62 YDITSSDSGGDAAI
+62 YAITSSDLASDAAI
-76 PETSDSSSS
+76 PETSDSSSG
-85 DEQVATYSTTSS
+85 DEQAAAYSTTSS
-97 SIELTTS
+97 NIGLTS
-104 SVPDTDPA
+104 SSVSDTETTTN
-112 SIPTSSQS
+112 PTSSQS
-120 QALPPSS
+120 QAPPSS
-127 AGAETY
+127 STEAEAY

-138 PSVDF
+138 SF
-143 YSGSDSSSS
+143 SESLSGSDAASSAYS
-152 TYPDE
+152 DE

-165 SEYIDTWTSSTETVQ
+165 SEYIDTLTSSTETAQ

-187 GDAVSTAYVQPTSP
+187 GDAISAAYVQPTSP
-201 NAVDSSTSDVLLSS
+201 NAVESSSPNVQSLSSSTSSF
-215 TSPPQ
+215 Q
-220 DESARTSYGRQTG
+220 DDSARTSYGRLTG
-233 DGASTAYVPATSSS
+233 D
-247 TKGTSTL
+247 
-254 TPQPPSSSTSTSED
+254 
-268 EGAAKSYGKPTGEAV
+268 AV
-283 SPAYLPPTSSGTGDV
+283 SSAYLPPTSSGTADA
-298 LTTIVSSSSAANPQE
+298 LTTTVSSSSAANSEE
-313 EATAEY
+313 EATPEY
-319 VDTRTPTAKASSVLP
+319 VYTRTSTAQASSVLP

-354 AYVPNAQPSSSSNSD
+354 AYIPNAQPSSKSKFD
-369 DDTMSPPASSPSSPS
+369 DDTMSPLPISSSSPS

-404 GTVATDMK
+404 GTVATDAK
-412 QAGTDSDSGNTY
+412 QTENEANSGNTY
-424 KETAFAYPAAASGSP
+424 KETAFGNPTAASGSP
-439 TALPKYEETTYGNP
+439 TAPPKYEETMYGNP
-453 TGVSG
+453 TGISG
-458 PDTGFSQG
+458 PDTGLSQG
-466 VEPLSSTGVSGPM
+466 MEPLSSTGVSGPM
-479 TGPLAQHTDM
+479 TGPPAQYTDM
-489 PSGYSPGVSGSTG
+489 PTGYSPGVSSSTG
-502 TSTSCTTTG
+502 TSTSCSTSK
-511 STEINTYQPTGGS
+511 STEANTYRPTGGS

-529 GPQPVGPATAP
+529 EPQPVGPATAS
-540 SSGQPSVIV
+540 SSGQPPVIV
-549 QPTGPSSGTPTVV
+549 QPTAPSSGSPTVI
-562 VTPTPPQPYNPTGHP
+562 VTPTPPQSYNPTGYP
-577 RYPYGTGRHSRNTT
+577 RYPYGTGRHSTNTS
-591 NAICSGATLNV
+591 NAVCSGATLNV

-622 SVLFDRNDTSTGWTL
+622 SVLYDRNDTSTGWTL

-651 SPSCTSSLTSY
+651 SPACTSSLTSY

-670 WNATN
+670 LNATN
-675 GNWSTYSYYDQDC
+675 GTWSTYSYYDQDC

-703 QTAHTSLKPNVTSGS
+703 QTAHTSLKPNVTTGS
-718 GKIPDVIITPT
+718 GKIPNVIITPT
-729 PATISVPGS
+729 PAKISVPGS

-752 QYEIMSKYNSTRN
+752 QYEIMSKYNSTGN

-785 AYTGGDVDGQKLVG
+785 AYTGGDVNGQKAVG

-842 VLAAFTEAP
+842 VLAAFTESP
-851 LRTLATPE
+851 IPTLATPE
-859 PTLPDYVPLVP
+859 PTLPDFVPLVP

-877 GGKPTGGGGGGG
+877 GGKPTGGGGGG
-889 RIESSAESLAVPG
+889 RVESSAESLAVPG
-902 SPATTKEATKTSAP
+902 SPATTKGPTKTSAP
-916 GSKDDSDTGSG
+916 GSKDNGDTGSG
-927 GGSNSGPNSN
+927 AGSDSGSDGNDVSGSGSNSGSNDN

-949 DNDSSGSGSG
+949 DN
-959 SNLGSNDNNGSGSS
+959 NGSG
-973 SSSNSG
+973 SNSG

-991 SNSGSNDNGGS
+991 SDSGSNDNGGS

-1010 GSGDSNGSASDSSSD
+1010 GSSDNNGSGSGSGSNSD
-1025 SGSNGKDASGSG
+1025 SGSNGNDASGSG

-1061 AAVGGSS
+1061 AAAGGSS
-1068 SSDDDGNTVLAPFVA
+1068 SSDDDGNTVVVPFVA

-1122 QGPPSPSPGPNV
+1122 NEPPSPSPGPGV

-1141 ESAAQPAKPTNAL
+1141 QSAAQPAQATNAL

-1163 GDGKADDEAVA
+1163 GDGNADDDAVA

-1180 IGGSSAGGAA
+1180 IVVGRMDLDRVARRVEEMAEIMTAA
-1190 QSGGQD
+1190 RALGPDLVSLVDMADLAVQEMGPPEVHKDLQVLGPQVLD
-1196 GSGSGSSQDGE
+1196 LTQEVIHKAPVVLPEALQTLAEALKDRAESGSGL
-1207 NGGGNDG
+1207 
-1214 SSSSGSGSS
+1214 
-1223 GSGGSGGSGSSG
+1223 
-1235 DGASGSSQ
+1235 
-1243 GSSGSGSSG
+1243 
-1252 SGSNSG
+1252 
-1258 SDSQGASGSSGGSSS
+1258 
-1273 PDGSAQGQSGSS
+1273 
-1285 GSQAG
+1285 
-1290 SGSGSSSESGSSSG
+1290 GSGSSSVG
-1304 SSNGQAPFAA
+1304 SNGQAPFAA

-1343 DAIVQD
+1343 DAIVQN

-1355 VQRGN
+1355 AQRN
-1360 ALVVDGSTVSVA
+1360 VLVVDGSTVSVA
-1372 AGSLASSTV
+1372 AGSLARSTV
-1381 LDVNGVSVTASPEQ
+1381 LDVDGVSVTASPEQ

-1412 VDGTTVSVASDGSA
+1412 VDGTTISVASDGSA
-1426 AVINGQTRSLQ
+1426 AVINGQTKNLQ
-1437 MTTMGASGSNPGNQQ
+1437 MTTVGASGSSAGDQQ
-1452 AQGAAANIPLI
+1452 APGAAANIPLI

-1469 FTANAATQFSLAS
+1469 FTANAATQFRLAPD
-1482 GATLTPGGVVTF
+1482 ATLTPGGVLTF
-1494 DGTTVSLAR
+1494 DGTTVSLAQ
-1503 DASQVVVNGQTT
+1503 DASQVVVNGQRTG
-1515 ELNAPR
+1515 LSAPK

-1574 DGETTSLQSGGSQT
+1574 DGETTSLRRGGSQT

-1603 PVDGHRVQPQ
+1603 SVDGDRVQPQ

-1632 TYTNDDGEVET
+1632 TYTNDNGEVET

-1655 VIDGTTSSTNL
+1655 VIDGTTRSTNL
-1666 PNPAAMS
+1666 PNVAAMS

-1728 ELYTGIE
+1728 ELYTGID
-1735 GTTATSMIAGL
+1735 GTTATSMIAGV

-1807 GTAIEIISDG
+1807 GTAIQVISDG
-1817 QTSTS
+1817 QASTS
-1822 TIPGAYE
+1822 TISGAYE

-1917 NTVDMNGGGNGGAV
+1917 NTVGMNGGGSGGAV
-1931 TRTSMS
+1931 TRTSMG

-1958 GSSLAVQITG
+1958 GSSLAIQLTG
-1968 FAVAAGSLVLA
+1968 FAVAGGSLALA

>member
-34 GGVDPWKNTTVAAPS
+34 AGVDPWMNTTVAAPA
-49 TSSETII
+49 TSPETTI

-62 YDITSSDSGGDAAI
+62 YAITSSELAGDAAI
-76 PETSDSSSS
+76 SETSDSRSG
-85 DEQVATYSTTSS
+85 DEQVAAYSTTSS
-97 SIELTTS
+97 NLELTS
-104 SVPDTDPA
+104 DSVPDTEP
-112 SIPTSSQS
+112 SSS
-120 QALPPSS
+120 PPPSS
-127 AGAETY
+127 AGPETY

-138 PSVDF
+138 SSVEF
-143 YSGSDSSSS
+143 YSGSDSGSS
-152 TYPDE
+152 TYSDD

-187 GDAVSTAYVQPTSP
+187 GDAISAAYVQPTSP
-201 NAVDSSTSDVLLSS
+201 DAVESSTSDVLSSS
-215 TSPPQ
+215 TSSSQ
-220 DESARTSYGRQTG
+220 DDGARTSYGRPTG
-233 DGASTAYVPATSSS
+233 DAASTAYVPATSPSAE
-247 TKGTSTL
+247 GTSTL
-254 TPQPPSSSTSTSED
+254 NPQPPSSSTRTSED
-268 EGAAKSYGKPTGEAV
+268 DGAVKSYGKQTGDAV
-283 SPAYLPPTSSGTGDV
+283 SPVYLPPTSSGTGDV
-298 LTTIVSSSSAANPQE
+298 STTIISSSSAANPQE
-313 EATAEY
+313 EASAEY
-319 VDTRTPTAKASSVLP
+319 VDTRTSKAQASGVLS

-354 AYVPNAQPSSSSNSD
+354 AYVPNAQPSSKSNFD
-369 DDTMSPPASSPSSPS
+369 EDTMSPLASSSSSPS

-404 GTVATDMK
+404 GTVAPDTK
-412 QAGTDSDSGNTY
+412 QVGTEADSGNTY
-424 KETAFAYPAAASGSP
+424 KETAFANPTAVSGSP
-439 TALPKYEETTYGNP
+439 TAPPKYEETTYGNP

-466 VEPLSSTGVSGPM
+466 MEPLSFTGVSGAM
-479 TGPLAQHTDM
+479 TGPSAQHTDM
-489 PSGYSPGVSGSTG
+489 PAGYSPGVSSSTG
-502 TSTSCTTTG
+502 PSTSCSTSG
-511 STEINTYQPTGGS
+511 STETNAYQPTGGS
-524 APSSY
+524 APSFY
-529 GPQPVGPATAP
+529 GPEPVGPATAP
-540 SSGQPSVIV
+540 SSGQPPVIV
-549 QPTGPSSGTPTVV
+549 QPTAPSSGTPTVI

-577 RYPYGTGRHSRNTT
+577 RYPYGTGSHSRNTT
-591 NAICSGATLNV
+591 NDVCSGATLNV

-651 SPSCTSSLTSY
+651 SPSCTSTLTSY

-785 AYTGGDVDGQKLVG
+785 AYTGGDVNGQKLVG

-842 VLAAFTEAP
+842 VLAAFTESP
-851 LRTLATPE
+851 LPTLATPE

-877 GGKPTGGGGGGG
+877 GGKPTGGGGGG
-889 RIESSAESLAVPG
+889 RVESSAESLAVPG
-902 SPATTKEATKTSAP
+902 SPATTKEPTKTSAP
-916 GSKDDSDTGSG
+916 GSKDNSDTGSG
-927 GGSNSGPNSN
+927 AGSNSGSNSN
-937 NGSGSGSNSGSN
+937 DGSGSGSNSGSS
-949 DNDSSGSGSG
+949 DNNSSGSGSG
-959 SNLGSNDNNGSGSS
+959 SNSGSSDNNGSGSGSGSGS
-973 SSSNSG
+973 SDNNSSGSGSGSNSG

-991 SNSGSNDNGGS
+991 SNSGAKNNGGS

-1010 GSGDSNGSASDSSSD
+1010 GSSDSNGSGSGSSSD
-1025 SGSNGKDASGSG
+1025 SGSNGNDASGSG

-1068 SSDDDGNTVLAPFVA
+1068 SSDDDGNTAVMPFVA
-1083 QDESSQITLNIPV
+1083 QDGSSQITLNIPV

-1122 QGPPSPSPGPNV
+1122 NGPPSPSPGPGV
-1134 GNLVSAV
+1134 GNLISAI

-1180 IGGSSAGGAA
+1180 IGGSSVGGAA
-1190 QSGGQD
+1190 QSDGQD
-1196 GSGSGSSQDGE
+1196 GSGSGSS
-1207 NGGGNDG
+1207 
-1214 SSSSGSGSS
+1214 GSGSS
-1223 GSGGSGGSGSSG
+1223 QSGGSGGSDGSGSSG
-1235 DGASGSSQ
+1235 DDASVSSQ
-1243 GSSGSGSSG
+1243 GSSDSGSSG

-1273 PDGSAQGQSGSS
+1273 SGGGEQGQSGSG
-1285 GSQAG
+1285 GSQ
-1290 SGSGSSSESGSSSG
+1290 SGSGSESGSTSG

-1320 DSTITAGPTPAVV
+1320 DSTITAGPTPAIV

-1343 DAIVQD
+1343 NAIVQD
-1349 GHTISL
+1349 GRTISL
-1355 VQRGN
+1355 AQRGN
-1360 ALVVDGSTVSVA
+1360 ALVVDGSTVSLA

-1402 RLAAGGSAIT
+1402 RLAAGASAIT
-1412 VDGTTVSVASDGSA
+1412 VDGTTISVASDGSA
-1426 AVINGQTRSLQ
+1426 AVINGQTRDLQ
-1437 MTTMGASGSNPGNQQ
+1437 MTTVGVSGSNAGDQQ
-1452 AQGAAANIPLI
+1452 AQGAGANIPLI
-1463 TVGSQT
+1463 TLGSQT
-1469 FTANAATQFSLAS
+1469 FTANAATQFSLADS
-1482 GATLTPGGVVTF
+1482 ATLTPGGVVTF
-1494 DGTTVSLAR
+1494 DGTTVSLAG
-1503 DASQVVVNGQTT
+1503 DASQVVVNGQRT
-1515 ELNAPR
+1515 ELDAPR
-1521 LTPAPMVTLDGT
+1521 LTPAPMMTLDGT
-1533 VYKANPGSTFDING
+1533 VYKANPGSTFDIDG

-1574 DGETTSLQSGGSQT
+1574 DGETTSLRSGGSQT

-1603 PVDGHRVQPQ
+1603 PVDGDRIQPQ

-1632 TYTNDDGEVET
+1632 TYTNDNGEVET

-1655 VIDGTTSSTNL
+1655 VIDGTTRSTSL
-1666 PNPAAMS
+1666 PNAAAMS

-1720 LSLNSAAN
+1720 LSLNSAAD
-1728 ELYTGIE
+1728 ELYTGID
-1735 GTTATSMIAGL
+1735 GTTATSMIAGV

-1755 LTIDGQTYTANS
+1755 LTIDGQTYTASS

-1775 YVISGQTLT
+1775 YIISGQTLT

-1789 TLSGSNG
+1789 TLAGSNG

-1817 QTSTS
+1817 RTSTS

-1829 VMPTAAPILTI
+1829 VMPTAAPVLTI

-1917 NTVDMNGGGNGGAV
+1917 NTVGMNGSGNGGAV

-1937 PGASATGSNTPEEYD
+1937 PGASATGSDTPEEYD

-1958 GSSLAVQITG
+1958 GSSLAVQLTG
-1968 FAVAAGSLVLA
+1968 FAVAGGSLVLA

>member
-1 MFFRNALVV
+1 MHS
-10 GLWADASLVSGG
+10 D
-22 RTPRHRRQADSN
+22 

-49 TSSETII
+49 TSAETII
-56 TTSPED
+56 TTSSEE
-62 YDITSSDSGGDAAI
+62 YAITSSDLASDAAI
-76 PETSDSSSS
+76 PETSDSSSG
-85 DEQVATYSTTSS
+85 DEQAAAYSTTSS
-97 SIELTTS
+97 NIGLTS
-104 SVPDTDPA
+104 SSVSDTETTTN
-112 SIPTSSQS
+112 PTSSQS
-120 QALPPSS
+120 QAPPSS
-127 AGAETY
+127 STEAEAY

-138 PSVDF
+138 SF
-143 YSGSDSSSS
+143 SESLSGSDAASSAYS
-152 TYPDE
+152 DE

-165 SEYIDTWTSSTETVQ
+165 SEYIDTLTSSTETAQ

-187 GDAVSTAYVQPTSP
+187 GDAISAAYVQPTSP
-201 NAVDSSTSDVLLSS
+201 NAVESSSPNVQSLSSSTSSF
-215 TSPPQ
+215 Q
-220 DESARTSYGRQTG
+220 DDSARTSYGRLTG
-233 DGASTAYVPATSSS
+233 D
-247 TKGTSTL
+247 
-254 TPQPPSSSTSTSED
+254 
-268 EGAAKSYGKPTGEAV
+268 AV
-283 SPAYLPPTSSGTGDV
+283 SSAYLPPTSSGTADA
-298 LTTIVSSSSAANPQE
+298 LTTTVSSSSAANSEE
-313 EATAEY
+313 EATPEY
-319 VDTRTPTAKASSVLP
+319 VYTRTSTAQASSVLP

-354 AYVPNAQPSSSSNSD
+354 AYIPNAQPSSKSKFD
-369 DDTMSPPASSPSSPS
+369 DDTMSPLPISSSSPS

-404 GTVATDMK
+404 GTVATDAK
-412 QAGTDSDSGNTY
+412 QTENEANSGNTY
-424 KETAFAYPAAASGSP
+424 KETAFGNPTAASGSP
-439 TALPKYEETTYGNP
+439 TAPPKYEETMYGNP
-453 TGVSG
+453 TGISG
-458 PDTGFSQG
+458 PDTGLSQG
-466 VEPLSSTGVSGPM
+466 MEPLSSTGVSGPM
-479 TGPLAQHTDM
+479 TGPPAQYTDM
-489 PSGYSPGVSGSTG
+489 PTGYSPGVSSSTG
-502 TSTSCTTTG
+502 TSTSCSTSK
-511 STEINTYQPTGGS
+511 STEANTYRPTGGS

-529 GPQPVGPATAP
+529 EPQPVGPATAS
-540 SSGQPSVIV
+540 SSGQPPVIV
-549 QPTGPSSGTPTVV
+549 QPTAPSSGSPTVI
-562 VTPTPPQPYNPTGHP
+562 VTPTPPQSYNPTGYP
-577 RYPYGTGRHSRNTT
+577 RYPYGTGRHSTNTS
-591 NAICSGATLNV
+591 NAVCSGATLNV

-622 SVLFDRNDTSTGWTL
+622 SVLYDRNDTSTGWTL

-651 SPSCTSSLTSY
+651 SPACTSSLTSY

-670 WNATN
+670 LNATN
-675 GNWSTYSYYDQDC
+675 GTWSTYSYYDQDC

-703 QTAHTSLKPNVTSGS
+703 QTAHTSLKPNVTTGS
-718 GKIPDVIITPT
+718 GKIPNVIITPT
-729 PATISVPGS
+729 PAKISVPGS

-752 QYEIMSKYNSTRN
+752 QYEIMSKYNSTGN

-785 AYTGGDVDGQKLVG
+785 AYTGGDVNGQKAVG

-842 VLAAFTEAP
+842 VLAAFTESP
-851 LRTLATPE
+851 IPTLATPE
-859 PTLPDYVPLVP
+859 PTLPDFVPLVP

-877 GGKPTGGGGGGG
+877 GGKPTGGGGGG
-889 RIESSAESLAVPG
+889 RVESSAESLAVPG
-902 SPATTKEATKTSAP
+902 SPATTKGPTKTSAP
-916 GSKDDSDTGSG
+916 GSKDNGDTGSG
-927 GGSNSGPNSN
+927 AGSDSGSDGNDVSGSGSNSGSNDN

-949 DNDSSGSGSG
+949 DN
-959 SNLGSNDNNGSGSS
+959 NGSG
-973 SSSNSG
+973 SNSG

-991 SNSGSNDNGGS
+991 SDSGSNDNGGS

-1010 GSGDSNGSASDSSSD
+1010 GSSDNNGSGSGSGSNSD
-1025 SGSNGKDASGSG
+1025 SGSNGNDASGSG

-1061 AAVGGSS
+1061 AAAGGSS
-1068 SSDDDGNTVLAPFVA
+1068 SSDDDGNTVVVPFVA

-1122 QGPPSPSPGPNV
+1122 NEPPSPSPGPGV

-1141 ESAAQPAKPTNAL
+1141 QSAAQPAQATNAL

-1163 GDGKADDEAVA
+1163 GDGNADDDAVA

-1180 IGGSSAGGAA
+1180 IGGSAAGGAA

-1196 GSGSGSSQDGE
+1196 GSGSGSSQSGG
-1207 NGGGNDG
+1207 NGGDNDG

-1223 GSGGSGGSGSSG
+1223 ESGGYGGSGSSG

-1258 SDSQGASGSSGGSSS
+1258 SDSQGASGSSGGSSNS
-1273 PDGSAQGQSGSS
+1273 GGSAQGQSGSA
-1285 GSQAG
+1285 GSQAESG
-1290 SGSGSSSESGSSSG
+1290 SGLGSGSSSVG
-1304 SSNGQAPFAA
+1304 SNGQAPFAA

-1343 DAIVQD
+1343 DAIVQN

-1355 VQRGN
+1355 AQRN
-1360 ALVVDGSTVSVA
+1360 VLVVDGSTVSVA
-1372 AGSLASSTV
+1372 AGSLARSTV
-1381 LDVNGVSVTASPEQ
+1381 LDVDGVSVTASPEQ

-1412 VDGTTVSVASDGSA
+1412 VDGTTISVASDGSA
-1426 AVINGQTRSLQ
+1426 AVINGQTKNLQ
-1437 MTTMGASGSNPGNQQ
+1437 MTTVGASGSSAGDQQ
-1452 AQGAAANIPLI
+1452 APGAAANIPLI

-1469 FTANAATQFSLAS
+1469 FTANAATQFRLAPD
-1482 GATLTPGGVVTF
+1482 ATLTPGGVVTF
-1494 DGTTVSLAR
+1494 DGTTVSLAQ
-1503 DASQVVVNGQTT
+1503 DASQVVVNGQRTG
-1515 ELNAPR
+1515 LSAPK

-1574 DGETTSLQSGGSQT
+1574 DGETTSLRRGGSQT

-1603 PVDGHRVQPQ
+1603 SVDGDRVQPQ

-1632 TYTNDDGEVET
+1632 TYTNDNGEVET

-1655 VIDGTTSSTNL
+1655 VIDGTTRSTNL
-1666 PNPAAMS
+1666 PNVAAMS

-1728 ELYTGIE
+1728 ELYTGID
-1735 GTTATSMIAGL
+1735 GTTATSMIAGV

-1807 GTAIEIISDG
+1807 GTAIQVISDG
-1817 QTSTS
+1817 QASTS
-1822 TIPGAYE
+1822 TISGAYE

-1917 NTVDMNGGGNGGAV
+1917 NTVGMNGGGSGGAV
-1931 TRTSMS
+1931 TRTSMG
-1937 PGASATGSNTPEEYD
+1937 PGASATGSDTPEEYD

-1958 GSSLAVQITG
+1958 GSSLAVQLTG
-1968 FAVAAGSLVLA
+1968 FAVAGGSLVLA

>member
-22 RTPRHRRQADSN
+22 RTPRHRRQADNN

-49 TSSETII
+49 TSPETII
-56 TTSPED
+56 STSSED
-62 YDITSSDSGGDAAI
+62 YAITSSDLAGDAAI
-76 PETSDSSSS
+76 PKTSDSSSG
-85 DEQVATYSTTSS
+85 DEQVAAYSMTSSNIDLTSS
-97 SIELTTS
+97 SVSDTETT
-104 SVPDTDPA
+104 TN
-112 SIPTSSQS
+112 PTSSQS
-120 QALPPSS
+120 LASPSS
-127 AGAETY
+127 STEAEAY
-133 SSSDS
+133 SSLDS
-138 PSVDF
+138 SF
-143 YSGSDSSSS
+143 SESLSGSDSASSAYS
-152 TYPDE
+152 DE

-165 SEYIDTWTSSTETVQ
+165 SEHIDTLTSSTETAQ
-180 ATVNQPT
+180 ATANQPT
-187 GDAVSTAYVQPTSP
+187 GDAISAAYVQPTLP
-201 NAVDSSTSDVLLSS
+201 NAVESSTPDVQPLSSSTS
-215 TSPPQ
+215 TSQ
-220 DESARTSYGRQTG
+220 YDSARSSNGRPTG
-233 DGASTAYVPATSSS
+233 DAASTAYVPATSPS
-247 TKGTSTL
+247 TKGTSTVSSQPL
-254 TPQPPSSSTSTSED
+254 SSNTPTSED
-268 EGAAKSYGKPTGEAV
+268 EGTLKSYGQPTGDAV
-283 SPAYLPPTSSGTGDV
+283 SSAYLPPTSSGT
-298 LTTIVSSSSAANPQE
+298 ANPQE
-313 EATAEY
+313 EATSEY
-319 VDTRTPTAKASSVLP
+319 VDTRKSTFQASSVLP

-354 AYVPNAQPSSSSNSD
+354 AYIPNAQPSSNSKSD
-369 DDTMSPPASSPSSPS
+369 DDTVSPLPSSSSSPS

-404 GTVATDMK
+404 GTVATDTN
-412 QAGTDSDSGNTY
+412 QAGAEDNSGNTY
-424 KETAFAYPAAASGSP
+424 KETAFGNPTAASGSP
-439 TALPKYEETTYGNP
+439 SAPPKYEETMYGNP
-453 TGVSG
+453 TGISG
-458 PDTGFSQG
+458 PDTGLSQG
-466 VEPLSSTGVSGPM
+466 MEPLSSTGVSGPM
-479 TGPLAQHTDM
+479 TGPLAQYTDM
-489 PSGYSPGVSGSTG
+489 PTAYSPGVSS
-502 TSTSCTTTG
+502 STSCSTSE
-511 STEINTYQPTGGS
+511 STETNTYQPTGGS

-529 GPQPVGPATAP
+529 GPQPVGPATAS
-540 SSGQPSVIV
+540 SSGQPPVIV
-549 QPTGPSSGTPTVV
+549 QPTAPSSGSPTVI
-562 VTPTPPQPYNPTGHP
+562 VTPTPPQSYNPTGNP
-577 RYPYGTGRHSRNTT
+577 RYPYGSGRHSTNTS

-622 SVLFDRNDTSTGWTL
+622 SVLYDRNDTSTGWTL

-651 SPSCTSSLTSY
+651 SPACTSSLTSY

-670 WNATN
+670 LNATN
-675 GNWSTYSYYDQDC
+675 GTWSTYSYYDQDC

-703 QTAHTSLKPNVTSGS
+703 QTAHTSLKPNATTGS

-729 PATISVPGS
+729 PAKISVPGS

-785 AYTGGDVDGQKLVG
+785 AYTGGDVNGQKAVG

-829 VAVVQQRIFVAQA
+829 VAVVQQRIFIAQA
-842 VLAAFTEAP
+842 VLAAFTESP
-851 LRTLATPE
+851 IPTLATPE
-859 PTLPDYVPLVP
+859 PTLPDFVPLVP

-877 GGKPTGGGGGGG
+877 GGKPTGGGGG
-889 RIESSAESLAVPG
+889 RVESSAESLAVPG
-902 SPATTKEATKTSAP
+902 SPATTKEPTKTSAP
-916 GSKDDSDTGSG
+916 GSKDNSDAGSG
-927 GGSNSGPNSN
+927 AGSGAGSNSGSDGND
-937 NGSGSGSNSGSN
+937 GSGSGSNSGSN
-949 DNDSSGSGSG
+949 DNNGSGSG
-959 SNLGSNDNNGSGSS
+959 SNSGSDENNGSG
-973 SSSNSG
+973 SNSG

-991 SNSGSNDNGGS
+991 SDSGSNDNGGS
-1002 GNGSGSNS
+1002 GDGSGSNS
-1010 GSGDSNGSASDSSSD
+1010 GSSDNNGSGSGSGSSSD
-1025 SGSNGKDASGSG
+1025 SGSNGNDASGSG
-1037 SGSNSNDGNGSG
+1037 SGSNFNDGNGSG

-1061 AAVGGSS
+1061 AAAGGSS
-1068 SSDDDGNTVLAPFVA
+1068 SSDDDGNTVVVPFVA
-1083 QDESSQITLNIPV
+1083 QDESSQVTLNIPV

-1122 QGPPSPSPGPNV
+1122 NEPPSPSPGPGV
-1134 GNLVSAV
+1134 GNLISAIG
-1141 ESAAQPAKPTNAL
+1141 SAAQPAKPTNAL

-1163 GDGKADDEAVA
+1163 DDGKADDEAVA

-1180 IGGSSAGGAA
+1180 IGGSAAGGAA

-1196 GSGSGSSQDGE
+1196 GSGSGSSQSGSS
-1207 NGGGNDG
+1207 GGNDG

-1223 GSGGSGGSGSSG
+1223 ESGGSGGSGSSG

-1258 SDSQGASGSSGGSSS
+1258 SDLQGGSGSYGGSSS
-1273 PDGSAQGQSGSS
+1273 SDGSAQGQNGSA
-1285 GSQAG
+1285 GSQSG
-1290 SGSGSSSESGSSSG
+1290 SGSGSGSESGSESGGGSGSGSESGSSSG
-1304 SSNGQAPFAA
+1304 SSNGQAPIAA
-1314 PILSFG
+1314 PVLSFG

-1343 DAIVQD
+1343 DAIVQN

-1355 VQRGN
+1355 AQRN
-1360 ALVVDGSTVSVA
+1360 VLVVDGSTVSVA

-1412 VDGTTVSVASDGSA
+1412 VDGTTISVASDGSA
-1426 AVINGQTRSLQ
+1426 AVINGQTRNLQ
-1437 MTTMGASGSNPGNQQ
+1437 MTTVGASGSNAGEQQ
-1452 AQGAAANIPLI
+1452 APGVAANIPLI

-1469 FTANAATQFSLAS
+1469 FTANAATQFKLAS
-1482 GATLTPGGVVTF
+1482 DATLTPGGVVTF
-1494 DGTTVSLAR
+1494 DGTTVSLAQ
-1503 DASQVVVNGQTT
+1503 DASQVVVNGQKTG
-1515 ELNAPR
+1515 LSAPR

-1574 DGETTSLQSGGSQT
+1574 DGETTSLRRGGSQT

-1603 PVDGHRVQPQ
+1603 PVDGDRVQPQ

-1632 TYTNDDGEVET
+1632 TYTNDNRQVET

-1655 VIDGTTSSTNL
+1655 VIDGTTRSTNL
-1666 PNPAAMS
+1666 PNAAAMS

-1728 ELYTGIE
+1728 ELYTGID
-1735 GTTATSMIAGL
+1735 GTTATSMIAGV

-1775 YVISGQTLT
+1775 YIISGQTLT

-1796 EGMETVSLDSA
+1796 EEMETVSLDSA
-1807 GTAIEIISDG
+1807 GTAIEVISDG

-1829 VMPTAAPILTI
+1829 VVPTAAPILTI

-1897 VTATSYE
+1897 VTATS
-1904 TLFPVQ
+1904 
-1910 MTGGVVT
+1910 
-1917 NTVDMNGGGNGGAV
+1917 
-1931 TRTSMS
+1931 
-1937 PGASATGSNTPEEYD
+1937 
-1952 PSLQNS
+1952 
-1958 GSSLAVQITG
+1958 
-1968 FAVAAGSLVLA
+1968 
-1979 VFL
+1979 

>member
-34 GGVDPWKNTTVAAPS
+34 AGVDPWMNTTVAAPP
-49 TSSETII
+49 TSPETII

-62 YDITSSDSGGDAAI
+62 YATTSSDLAGDAAI
-76 PETSDSSSS
+76 SESSDSSSG
-85 DEQVATYSTTSS
+85 DEQVAAYSTTSS
-97 SIELTTS
+97 NLELTS
-104 SVPDTDPA
+104 SSIPD
-112 SIPTSSQS
+112 IEPTSSP
-120 QALPPSS
+120 PPSS
-127 AGAETY
+127 AGPETY

-138 PSVDF
+138 PSVEF
-143 YSGSDSSSS
+143 YSGSDSGSS
-152 TYPDE
+152 TSSDE

-187 GDAVSTAYVQPTSP
+187 GDAISAAYVQPTSP
-201 NAVDSSTSDVLLSS
+201 NAEGTSTPNPQPGSSSTQ
-215 TSPPQ
+215 TSA
-220 DESARTSYGRQTG
+220 DDGAVESYGKQTG
-233 DGASTAYVPATSSS
+233 DAVSSAYV
-247 TKGTSTL
+247 
-254 TPQPPSSSTSTSED
+254 
-268 EGAAKSYGKPTGEAV
+268 
-283 SPAYLPPTSSGTGDV
+283 PPTSSGTGDV
-298 LTTIVSSSSAANPQE
+298 STTIISSSSAANSQE
-313 EATAEY
+313 EVSAEY
-319 VDTRTPTAKASSVLP
+319 VETRTSRAQASGVLP

-354 AYVPNAQPSSSSNSD
+354 AYVPNAQPSSKSNFNE
-369 DDTMSPPASSPSSPS
+369 DTMSPLASSSSSPS

-396 TYSKSAST
+396 TYSKSALT
-404 GTVATDMK
+404 GTVATDTK
-412 QAGTDSDSGNTY
+412 QVGTEADSGNTY
-424 KETAFAYPAAASGSP
+424 KETTFANPTAVSGSP
-439 TALPKYEETTYGNP
+439 TAPPKYEETTYGNP

-458 PDTGFSQG
+458 PDTGFSQDM
-466 VEPLSSTGVSGPM
+466 EPLSSTGVSGPM
-479 TGPLAQHTDM
+479 TGPSAQRNDM
-489 PSGYSPGVSGSTG
+489 PTGYSPGVSSSAS
-502 TSTSCTTTG
+502 TSTSC
-511 STEINTYQPTGGS
+511 STSGPTETNSYQPTGGS
-524 APSSY
+524 APSFY

-540 SSGQPSVIV
+540 SSGQPPVVV
-549 QPTGPSSGTPTVV
+549 QPTAPSSGTPTVI

-591 NAICSGATLNV
+591 NEVCSGATLNV

-651 SPSCTSSLTSY
+651 SPSCTSTLTSY

-785 AYTGGDVDGQKLVG
+785 AYTGGDVNGQKLVG

-842 VLAAFTEAP
+842 VLAAFTESP

-877 GGKPTGGGGGGG
+877 GAKPTGGGGGG
-889 RIESSAESLAVPG
+889 RVESSAESLAVPG
-902 SPATTKEATKTSAP
+902 SPATTKEPTKTSAP
-916 GSKDDSDTGSG
+916 GSKDNSDTGSG
-927 GGSNSGPNSN
+927 AGSNSGSNSN
-937 NGSGSGSNSGSN
+937 DGSGSGSNSGSSD
-949 DNDSSGSGSG
+949 DNSSGSGSG
-959 SNLGSNDNNGSGSS
+959 SNSGSSDNNGSGSG
-973 SSSNSG
+973 SSSNPGSSDNNGSGSGSSSNPG

-991 SNSGSNDNGGS
+991 SNAGSNDNGGS

-1010 GSGDSNGSASDSSSD
+1010 GSSDSNGSGSGSSSD
-1025 SGSNGKDASGSG
+1025 SGSNGNDASGSG

-1068 SSDDDGNTVLAPFVA
+1068 SSDDDGNMAVIPFVA
-1083 QDESSQITLNIPV
+1083 QDGSSQITLNIPV

-1122 QGPPSPSPGPNV
+1122 NGPPSPSPGPGV
-1134 GNLVSAV
+1134 GNLISAI

-1180 IGGSSAGGAA
+1180 IGGSSVGGAS

-1196 GSGSGSSQDGE
+1196 GSGSGSS
-1207 NGGGNDG
+1207 G
-1214 SSSSGSGSS
+1214 SASSQSG
-1223 GSGGSGGSGSSG
+1223 GSGGSGGSDSSG

-1258 SDSQGASGSSGGSSS
+1258 SDSQSAGGSSGGSISS
-1273 PDGSAQGQSGSS
+1273 DGGEQGQSGSGGSQLGS
-1285 GSQAG
+1285 GSQ
-1290 SGSGSSSESGSSSG
+1290 SGSSSG
-1304 SSNGQAPFAA
+1304 SSDGQAPFVA
-1314 PILSFG
+1314 PILNFG

-1343 DAIVQD
+1343 DAIVQN
-1349 GHTISL
+1349 GRTISL
-1355 VQRGN
+1355 AQRGN
-1360 ALVVDGSTVSVA
+1360 ALVVDGSTASLTP
-1372 AGSLASSTV
+1372 GSLASSTV
-1381 LDVNGVSVTASPEQ
+1381 LDVNGVSVTASSEQ

-1412 VDGTTVSVASDGSA
+1412 VDGTTISVASDGSA
-1426 AVINGQTRSLQ
+1426 AVINGQTRDLQ
-1437 MTTMGASGSNPGNQQ
+1437 MTTMGVSGSNAGDQQ

-1463 TVGSQT
+1463 TLGSQT
-1469 FTANAATQFSLAS
+1469 FTANAATQFSLAD

-1494 DGTTVSLAR
+1494 DGTTVSLAG
-1503 DASQVVVNGQTT
+1503 DASQVVVNGRRT
-1515 ELNAPR
+1515 ELDAPR

-1533 VYKANPGSTFDING
+1533 VYKANPGSTFDIDG

-1574 DGETTSLQSGGSQT
+1574 DGETTSLRSEGSQT

-1603 PVDGHRVQPQ
+1603 PVDGDRIQPQ

-1632 TYTNDDGEVET
+1632 THTNDNGEVET

-1655 VIDGTTSSTNL
+1655 VIDGTTRSTNL
-1666 PNPAAMS
+1666 PNAAAMS

-1728 ELYTGIE
+1728 KLYTGID
-1735 GTTATSMIAGL
+1735 GTTATSMIAGV

-1775 YVISGQTLT
+1775 YIISGQTLT

-1789 TLSGSNG
+1789 TLAGSNG
-1796 EGMETVSLDSA
+1796 ESMETVSLDSA

-1829 VMPTAAPILTI
+1829 VMPTAAPVLTI

-1917 NTVDMNGGGNGGAV
+1917 NTVSMDGSGNGGAV

-1937 PGASATGSNTPEEYD
+1937 PGASATGSDTPEEYD

-1958 GSSLAVQITG
+1958 GSSLAVQLTG
-1968 FAVAAGSLVLA
+1968 FAVAGGSLVLA

>member
-22 RTPRHRRQADSN
+22 RTPRHRRQAGSD

-49 TSSETII
+49 TSPETII
-56 TTSPED
+56 TTSSED
-62 YDITSSDSGGDAAI
+62 YALTSSDVAGDAAI
-76 PETSDSSSS
+76 PDTSDSSSG
-85 DEQVATYSTTSS
+85 DEQAAAYSTTSS
-97 SIELTTS
+97 NIGLTS
-104 SVPDTDPA
+104 SSVSDTETTTN
-112 SIPTSSQS
+112 PTSSQS
-120 QALPPSS
+120 QAPPSS
-127 AGAETY
+127 STEAEAY

-138 PSVDF
+138 SF
-143 YSGSDSSSS
+143 SESLSGSDAASSAYS
-152 TYPDE
+152 DE

-165 SEYIDTWTSSTETVQ
+165 SEYIDTLTSSTETAQ

-187 GDAVSTAYVQPTSP
+187 GDAISAVYVQPTSP
-201 NAVDSSTSDVLLSS
+201 NAVESSSPNVQSLSSSTSSF
-215 TSPPQ
+215 Q
-220 DESARTSYGRQTG
+220 DDSARTSYGRLTG
-233 DGASTAYVPATSSS
+233 D
-247 TKGTSTL
+247 
-254 TPQPPSSSTSTSED
+254 
-268 EGAAKSYGKPTGEAV
+268 AV
-283 SPAYLPPTSSGTGDV
+283 SSAYLPPTSSGTADA
-298 LTTIVSSSSAANPQE
+298 LTTTVSSSSAANSEE
-313 EATAEY
+313 EATPEY
-319 VDTRTPTAKASSVLP
+319 VYTRTSTAQASSVLP

-354 AYVPNAQPSSSSNSD
+354 AYIPNAQPSSKSKFD
-369 DDTMSPPASSPSSPS
+369 DDTMSPLPISSSSPS

-404 GTVATDMK
+404 GTVATDAK
-412 QAGTDSDSGNTY
+412 QTENEANSGNTY
-424 KETAFAYPAAASGSP
+424 KETAFGNPTAASGSP
-439 TALPKYEETTYGNP
+439 TAPPKYEETMYGNP
-453 TGVSG
+453 TGISG
-458 PDTGFSQG
+458 PDTGLSQG
-466 VEPLSSTGVSGPM
+466 MEPLSSTGVSGPM
-479 TGPLAQHTDM
+479 TGPPAQYTDM
-489 PSGYSPGVSGSTG
+489 PTGYSPGVSSSTG
-502 TSTSCTTTG
+502 TSTSCSTSK
-511 STEINTYQPTGGS
+511 STEANTYRPTGGS

-529 GPQPVGPATAP
+529 EPQPVGPATAS
-540 SSGQPSVIV
+540 SSGQPPVIV
-549 QPTGPSSGTPTVV
+549 QPNAPSSGSPTVI
-562 VTPTPPQPYNPTGHP
+562 VTPTPPQSYNPTGHP
-577 RYPYGTGRHSRNTT
+577 RYPYGTGRHSTNTS
-591 NAICSGATLNV
+591 NAVCSGATLNV

-622 SVLFDRNDTSTGWTL
+622 SVLYDRNDTSTGWTL

-651 SPSCTSSLTSY
+651 SPACTSSLTSY

-670 WNATN
+670 LNATN
-675 GNWSTYSYYDQDC
+675 GTWSTYSYYDQDC

-703 QTAHTSLKPNVTSGS
+703 QTAHTSLKPNATTGS
-718 GKIPDVIITPT
+718 GRIPDVIITPT
-729 PATISVPGS
+729 PAKISVPGS

-785 AYTGGDVDGQKLVG
+785 AYTGGDVNGQKAVG

-829 VAVVQQRIFVAQA
+829 VAVVQQRIFIAQA
-842 VLAAFTEAP
+842 VLAAFTESP
-851 LRTLATPE
+851 VPTLATPE
-859 PTLPDYVPLVP
+859 PTLPDFVPLVP

-877 GGKPTGGGGGGG
+877 GGKPTGGGGGG
-889 RIESSAESLAVPG
+889 RVESSAESLAVPG
-902 SPATTKEATKTSAP
+902 SPATTKGPTKTSAP
-916 GSKDDSDTGSG
+916 GSKDNGDTGSG
-927 GGSNSGPNSN
+927 AGSDSGSDGND
-937 NGSGSGSNSGSN
+937 GSGSGSNSGSN
-949 DNDSSGSGSG
+949 DNNVSGSG
-959 SNLGSNDNNGSGSS
+959 SNSGSNDNNGSG
-973 SSSNSG
+973 SNSG

-991 SNSGSNDNGGS
+991 SDSGSNDNGGS

-1010 GSGDSNGSASDSSSD
+1010 GSSDNNGSGSGSGSNSD
-1025 SGSNGKDASGSG
+1025 SGSNGNDASGSG

-1061 AAVGGSS
+1061 AAAGGSS
-1068 SSDDDGNTVLAPFVA
+1068 SSDDDGNTVVVPFVA

-1122 QGPPSPSPGPNV
+1122 NEPPSPSPGPGV

-1141 ESAAQPAKPTNAL
+1141 QSAAQPAQATNAL

-1163 GDGKADDEAVA
+1163 GDGNADDDAVA

-1180 IGGSSAGGAA
+1180 IGGSAAGGAA

-1196 GSGSGSSQDGE
+1196 GSGSGSSQSGG
-1207 NGGGNDG
+1207 NGGDNDG

-1223 GSGGSGGSGSSG
+1223 ESGGYGGSGSSG
-1235 DGASGSSQ
+1235 DGASGSSR

-1258 SDSQGASGSSGGSSS
+1258 SDSQGASGSSGGSSNS
-1273 PDGSAQGQSGSS
+1273 GGSAQGQSGSA
-1285 GSQAG
+1285 GSQAESG
-1290 SGSGSSSESGSSSG
+1290 SGLGSGSSSVG
-1304 SSNGQAPFAA
+1304 SNGQAPFAA

-1343 DAIVQD
+1343 DAIVQN

-1355 VQRGN
+1355 AQRN
-1360 ALVVDGSTVSVA
+1360 VLVVDGSTVSVA
-1372 AGSLASSTV
+1372 AGSLARSTV
-1381 LDVNGVSVTASPEQ
+1381 LDVDGVSVTASPEQ

-1412 VDGTTVSVASDGSA
+1412 VDGTTISVASDGSA
-1426 AVINGQTRSLQ
+1426 AVINGQTKNLQ
-1437 MTTMGASGSNPGNQQ
+1437 MTTVGASGSSAGDQQ
-1452 AQGAAANIPLI
+1452 APGAAANIPLI
-1463 TVGSQT
+1463 TLGSQT
-1469 FTANAATQFSLAS
+1469 FTANAATQFRLAPD
-1482 GATLTPGGVVTF
+1482 ATLTPGGVVTF
-1494 DGTTVSLAR
+1494 DGTTVSLAQ
-1503 DASQVVVNGQTT
+1503 DASQVVVNGQRTG
-1515 ELNAPR
+1515 LSAPK

-1574 DGETTSLQSGGSQT
+1574 DGETTSLRRGGSQT

-1603 PVDGHRVQPQ
+1603 SVDGDRVQPQ

-1632 TYTNDDGEVET
+1632 TYTNDNGEVET

-1655 VIDGTTSSTNL
+1655 VIDGTTRSTNL
-1666 PNPAAMS
+1666 PNVAAMS

-1728 ELYTGIE
+1728 ELYTGID
-1735 GTTATSMIAGL
+1735 GTTATSMIAGV

-1807 GTAIEIISDG
+1807 GTAIQVISDG
-1817 QTSTS
+1817 QASKS

-1917 NTVDMNGGGNGGAV
+1917 NTVGMNGGGSGGAV
-1931 TRTSMS
+1931 TRTSMG

-1958 GSSLAVQITG
+1958 GSSLAIQLTG
-1968 FAVAAGSLVLA
+1968 FAVAGGSLALA

>member
-1 MFFRNALVV
+1 
-10 GLWADASLVSGG
+10 
-22 RTPRHRRQADSN
+22 
-34 GGVDPWKNTTVAAPS
+34 
-49 TSSETII
+49 
-56 TTSPED
+56 
-62 YDITSSDSGGDAAI
+62 
-76 PETSDSSSS
+76 
-85 DEQVATYSTTSS
+85 
-97 SIELTTS
+97 
-104 SVPDTDPA
+104 
-112 SIPTSSQS
+112 
-120 QALPPSS
+120 
-127 AGAETY
+127 
-133 SSSDS
+133 
-138 PSVDF
+138 
-143 YSGSDSSSS
+143 
-152 TYPDE
+152 
-157 SAPELTTT
+157 
-165 SEYIDTWTSSTETVQ
+165 
-180 ATVNQPT
+180 
-187 GDAVSTAYVQPTSP
+187 
-201 NAVDSSTSDVLLSS
+201 
-215 TSPPQ
+215 
-220 DESARTSYGRQTG
+220 
-233 DGASTAYVPATSSS
+233 
-247 TKGTSTL
+247 
-254 TPQPPSSSTSTSED
+254 
-268 EGAAKSYGKPTGEAV
+268 
-283 SPAYLPPTSSGTGDV
+283 
-298 LTTIVSSSSAANPQE
+298 
-313 EATAEY
+313 
-319 VDTRTPTAKASSVLP
+319 
-334 TGDGASPSAYVAP
+334 
-347 TSQGTGD
+347 
-354 AYVPNAQPSSSSNSD
+354 
-369 DDTMSPPASSPSSPS
+369 
-384 SVIMVGLTDSYV
+384 
-396 TYSKSAST
+396 
-404 GTVATDMK
+404 
-412 QAGTDSDSGNTY
+412 
-424 KETAFAYPAAASGSP
+424 
-439 TALPKYEETTYGNP
+439 
-453 TGVSG
+453 
-458 PDTGFSQG
+458 
-466 VEPLSSTGVSGPM
+466 
-479 TGPLAQHTDM
+479 
-489 PSGYSPGVSGSTG
+489 
-502 TSTSCTTTG
+502 
-511 STEINTYQPTGGS
+511 
-524 APSSY
+524 
-529 GPQPVGPATAP
+529 
-540 SSGQPSVIV
+540 
-549 QPTGPSSGTPTVV
+549 
-562 VTPTPPQPYNPTGHP
+562 
-577 RYPYGTGRHSRNTT
+577 
-591 NAICSGATLNV
+591 
-602 LQASLDWWYTA
+602 
-613 TYTHVASTF
+613 
-622 SVLFDRNDTSTGWTL
+622 
-637 LPETTTFD
+637 
-645 VASALA
+645 
-651 SPSCTSSLTSY
+651 
-662 SYYNYNGG
+662 
-670 WNATN
+670 
-675 GNWSTYSYYDQDC
+675 
-688 FSTPAPVAAATTVIT
+688 
-703 QTAHTSLKPNVTSGS
+703 
-718 GKIPDVIITPT
+718 
-729 PATISVPGS
+729 
-738 TGAFSAGTPFVYFS
+738 
-752 QYEIMSKYNSTRN
+752 MSKYNSTRN

-785 AYTGGDVDGQKLVG
+785 AYTGGDVNGQKLVG

-842 VLAAFTEAP
+842 VLAAFTESP

-877 GGKPTGGGGGGG
+877 GGKPTGGGGGG
-889 RIESSAESLAVPG
+889 RVESSAESLAVPG
-902 SPATTKEATKTSAP
+902 SPATTKEPTKTSAP
-916 GSKDDSDTGSG
+916 GSKEDSDTGSG
-927 GGSNSGPNSN
+927 AGSNSGSNSN
-937 NGSGSGSNSGSN
+937 DGSESGSNSGSNDNNSSGSGSGSNSGSN
-949 DNDSSGSGSG
+949 DNNGSGSGSG
-959 SNLGSNDNNGSGSS
+959 SN
-973 SSSNSG
+973 SG
-979 SSDNNGSGSSSG
+979 SSDENGSGSSSG
-991 SNSGSNDNGGS
+991 SNSGS
-1002 GNGSGSNS
+1002 
-1010 GSGDSNGSASDSSSD
+1010 GDSNGSGSGSGSD
-1025 SGSNGKDASGSG
+1025 SGSNGNDGSGSG
-1037 SGSNSNDGNGSG
+1037 SASNSNDGNGSG
-1049 SDGNSGSNANGG
+1049 SDDNSGSNPNGG

-1068 SSDDDGNTVLAPFVA
+1068 SSDDGGNTVVMPFVA
-1083 QDESSQITLNIPV
+1083 DGETGQITLNIPV
-1096 QPTQTVVT
+1096 EPTQTVVT
-1104 AEFQGQR
+1104 AAFQGQR

-1122 QGPPSPSPGPNV
+1122 EGPPSPSPGPNV

-1180 IGGSSAGGAA
+1180 IGGSAAGGAA

-1196 GSGSGSSQDGE
+1196 GSGSGSSQDGG
-1207 NGGGNDG
+1207 NSGNNDG
-1214 SSSSGSGSS
+1214 SSS
-1223 GSGGSGGSGSSG
+1223 
-1235 DGASGSSQ
+1235 
-1243 GSSGSGSSG
+1243 

-1258 SDSQGASGSSGGSSS
+1258 SDSQGASDSSGGSSS
-1273 PDGSAQGQSGSS
+1273 PDGSAQGQSGSG

-1290 SGSGSSSESGSSSG
+1290 SGTESGSSSG

-1343 DAIVQD
+1343 DAIVQN
-1349 GHTISL
+1349 GRTISL
-1355 VQRGN
+1355 AQRGN
-1360 ALVVDGSTVSVA
+1360 ALVVDGSTVSLA

-1412 VDGTTVSVASDGSA
+1412 VDGTTISVVSDGSA
-1426 AVINGQTRSLQ
+1426 AVINGQTRNLQ
-1437 MTTMGASGSNPGNQQ
+1437 MTTMGASESNAGEQQ

-1494 DGTTVSLAR
+1494 DGTTVSLAG
-1503 DASQVVVNGQTT
+1503 DASQVVVNGQRT
-1515 ELNAPR
+1515 ELDAPR

-1574 DGETTSLQSGGSQT
+1574 DGKTTSLRSGGPQT

-1603 PVDGHRVQPQ
+1603 PVDGDRVQPQ

-1632 TYTNDDGEVET
+1632 TYTNENGEKET

-1655 VIDGTTSSTNL
+1655 VIDGTTRSTNL
-1666 PNPAAMS
+1666 PNAAAMS
-1673 TITAPPVLNVNGK
+1673 TITAPPVLNVNGM

-1735 GTTATSMIAGL
+1735 GTTATSMIAGV

-1784 RGGEI
+1784 RGGEV
-1789 TLSGSNG
+1789 TLSGTNG

-1822 TIPGAYE
+1822 TIPDAYE
-1829 VMPTAAPILTI
+1829 VMPTAAPVLTI
-1840 NGETFTAMNNG
+1840 NGETFTAINNG

-1890 AENGNGQ
+1890 SENGNGQ

-1917 NTVDMNGGGNGGAV
+1917 NTVGMDGGGNGGAV
-1931 TRTSMS
+1931 TRTSMG

-1968 FAVAAGSLVLA
+1968 FAVAGGSLVLA

>member
-22 RTPRHRRQADSN
+22 RTPRHRRQADSD

-49 TSSETII
+49 TSPETII
-56 TTSPED
+56 TTSSED
-62 YDITSSDSGGDAAI
+62 YALTSSDVAGDAAI
-76 PETSDSSSS
+76 PETSGSSSG
-85 DEQVATYSTTSS
+85 DEQVAAYSTTSS
-97 SIELTTS
+97 NIDLTS
-104 SVPDTDPA
+104 SSVSDTEPTTN
-112 SIPTSSQS
+112 PTSSES
-120 QALPPSS
+120 QAPPSS
-127 AGAETY
+127 STEAEAY
-133 SSSDS
+133 SSFDS
-138 PSVDF
+138 SF
-143 YSGSDSSSS
+143 SESLSGSNAASSAYS
-152 TYPDE
+152 DE

-165 SEYIDTWTSSTETVQ
+165 SEYIDTLTSSTETAQ
-180 ATVNQPT
+180 ATANQPT
-187 GDAVSTAYVQPTSP
+187 GDAISAAYVQPTSP
-201 NAVDSSTSDVLLSS
+201 NAVESSTPDVQPLSSSTS
-215 TSPPQ
+215 TSQ
-220 DESARTSYGRQTG
+220 DDSVRTSYGRPTG
-233 DGASTAYVPATSSS
+233 DAASTAYVPATSPS
-247 TKGTSTL
+247 TKGTSTFSSQPL
-254 TPQPPSSSTSTSED
+254 SSNTPTSED
-268 EGAAKSYGKPTGEAV
+268 ESALKSYGQPTGDAV
-283 SPAYLPPTSSGTGDV
+283 SSAYLPPTSSGTGDV
-298 LTTIVSSSSAANPQE
+298 LTTISSSSSTASPQE
-313 EATAEY
+313 EATSEY
-319 VDTRTPTAKASSVLP
+319 VYTRTSTAQASSVLP

-354 AYVPNAQPSSSSNSD
+354 AYVPNAQPSSKSNSD
-369 DDTMSPPASSPSSPS
+369 DDTMSALPISSSSPS

-404 GTVATDMK
+404 GTVATDAK
-412 QAGTDSDSGNTY
+412 QTENEANSGNTY
-424 KETAFAYPAAASGSP
+424 KETAFGNPTAASGSP
-439 TALPKYEETTYGNP
+439 TAPPKYEETTYGNP
-453 TGVSG
+453 TGISG
-458 PDTGFSQG
+458 PDTGLSQG
-466 VEPLSSTGVSGPM
+466 MGPLSSTGVSGPM
-479 TGPLAQHTDM
+479 TGPPAQYTDM
-489 PSGYSPGVSGSTG
+489 PTGYSPGVSS
-502 TSTSCTTTG
+502 STSC
-511 STEINTYQPTGGS
+511 STSKSAETNTYQPTGGS

-529 GPQPVGPATAP
+529 GAQPVGPATAS
-540 SSGQPSVIV
+540 SSGQPPVIV
-549 QPTGPSSGTPTVV
+549 QPTAPSSGSPTVI
-562 VTPTPPQPYNPTGHP
+562 VTPTPPQSYNPTGHP
-577 RYPYGTGRHSRNTT
+577 RYPYGTGRHSTNTS

-602 LQASLDWWYTA
+602 LQASLDWWFTA

-622 SVLFDRNDTSTGWTL
+622 SVLYDRNDTSTGWTL

-651 SPSCTSSLTSY
+651 SPACTSSLASY

-670 WNATN
+670 LNATN
-675 GNWSTYSYYDQDC
+675 GTWSTYSYYDQDC

-703 QTAHTSLKPNVTSGS
+703 QTAHTSLKPNATTGS
-718 GKIPDVIITPT
+718 GRIPDVIITPT
-729 PATISVPGS
+729 PAKISVPGS

-785 AYTGGDVDGQKLVG
+785 AYTGGDVNGQKAVG

-829 VAVVQQRIFVAQA
+829 VAVVQQRIFIAQA
-842 VLAAFTEAP
+842 VLAAFTESP
-851 LRTLATPE
+851 VPTLATPE
-859 PTLPDYVPLVP
+859 PTLPDFVPLVP

-877 GGKPTGGGGGGG
+877 GGKPTGGGGGG
-889 RIESSAESLAVPG
+889 RVESSAESLAVPG
-902 SPATTKEATKTSAP
+902 SPATTKEPTKTSAP
-916 GSKDDSDTGSG
+916 GSNDNGDTGSG
-927 GGSNSGPNSN
+927 AGSDSGSDGNDGSGSGSNSGSNDN

-949 DNDSSGSGSG
+949 DNNG
-959 SNLGSNDNNGSGSS
+959 LG
-973 SSSNSG
+973 SNSG

-991 SNSGSNDNGGS
+991 TDSGSNDNGGS

-1010 GSGDSNGSASDSSSD
+1010 GSSDNNGSGSGSGSNSD
-1025 SGSNGKDASGSG
+1025 SGSNGNDASGSG

-1049 SDGNSGSNANGG
+1049 SDGNSGSNGNGG
-1061 AAVGGSS
+1061 AAAGGSS
-1068 SSDDDGNTVLAPFVA
+1068 SSDDDGNTVVVPFVA

-1122 QGPPSPSPGPNV
+1122 NEPPSPSPGPGV

-1141 ESAAQPAKPTNAL
+1141 QSAAQPTQPTNAL

-1163 GDGKADDEAVA
+1163 GDGNADDDAVA

-1196 GSGSGSSQDGE
+1196 GSGSGSSQ
-1207 NGGGNDG
+1207 NGGNSGGNDG
-1214 SSSSGSGSS
+1214 SSSSGSGSNE
-1223 GSGGSGGSGSSG
+1223 SGGSGGSGSSG

-1258 SDSQGASGSSGGSSS
+1258 SDSQGASGSSGGSSNS
-1273 PDGSAQGQSGSS
+1273 GGSAQGQSGSA
-1285 GSQAG
+1285 GSQAESGSG
-1290 SGSGSSSESGSSSG
+1290 SGSGSSSGG
-1304 SSNGQAPFAA
+1304 SNGQAPFAA

-1343 DAIVQD
+1343 DAIVQN

-1355 VQRGN
+1355 AHRNV
-1360 ALVVDGSTVSVA
+1360 LVVDGSTVSVA

-1412 VDGTTVSVASDGSA
+1412 VDGTTISVASDGGA
-1426 AVINGQTRSLQ
+1426 AVINGQTRKLQ
-1437 MTTMGASGSNPGNQQ
+1437 MTTVGASGSSSGDRQ
-1452 AQGAAANIPLI
+1452 APGAAANIPLI
-1463 TVGSQT
+1463 TIGSQT
-1469 FTANAATQFSLAS
+1469 FTANAATQFKLAS
-1482 GATLTPGGVVTF
+1482 DATLTPGGVVTF
-1494 DGTTVSLAR
+1494 DGTTVSLAQ
-1503 DASQVVVNGQTT
+1503 DASQVVVDGQKTG
-1515 ELNAPR
+1515 LSAPR

-1533 VYKANPGSTFDING
+1533 IYKANPGSTFDING

-1560 TRISLAPGASAIVV
+1560 TRISLATGASEIVV
-1574 DGETTSLQSGGSQT
+1574 DGETTSLRRGGSQT
-1588 TPASNEASITAAPVL
+1588 MPASNEASITAAPVL
-1603 PVDGHRVQPQ
+1603 PVDGDRVQPQ

-1632 TYTNDDGEVET
+1632 TYTNDNGEVET

-1655 VIDGTTSSTNL
+1655 VIDGTTRSTKL
-1666 PNPAAMS
+1666 PNAAAMS

-1700 QTLTPGGAIT
+1700 QTLTPGGSIT

-1728 ELYTGIE
+1728 ELYTGID
-1735 GTTATSMIAGL
+1735 GTTATSMIAGV

-1775 YVISGQTLT
+1775 YIISGQTLT

-1796 EGMETVSLDSA
+1796 EATETVSLDSA
-1807 GTAIEIISDG
+1807 GTAIEVISDG

-1822 TIPGAYE
+1822 TISGAYE

-1917 NTVDMNGGGNGGAV
+1917 NTVGMNGGGSGGAV

-1958 GSSLAVQITG
+1958 GSSLAIQLTG